1 MDLFARARSV
11 IDHRS
16 TPLSMTQCDT
26 TSQQQEHEHEHEHDD
41 DDGDCIL
48 STSQTKVRA
57 LLEEMKANASWGEKE
72 QEGEER
78 RLLEELQTCVL
89 DTENRHALEK
99 LPKRMCA
106 YEFKPGD
113 IAWNCKVCQVDET
126 CVMCNDCFISSD
138 HEDHEVFFYYTH
150 SGGCCDCGDTEA
162 WAPEGFCTRHKGAQ
176 DADPLS
182 FLPLDLLVNSRECIA
197 EVMNLVLDAIKEAR
211 FGSVIYDDDLDVVR
225 DKLGSQSP
233 ERRYSVIVHYNELQ
247 TSQEFATALN
257 KAHPAIAYQMLK
269 IVGETSSQK
278 QSTVRAKA
286 SREDVLELAASLHK
300 HGIVTSVVSCEYKPR
315 VPLINSLLQWLASLA
330 NLSDGLCRLICEKMC
345 AIESLEHNDSSMAV
359 DEAVDYPML
368 RAVIMADSFLP
379 KTESDALH
387 SLLMALLADPLFK
400 QAFAISFTSS
410 YRQLYREF
418 AAGVGSSTATI
429 LAFSVQF
436 FNRATFVKK
445 LVAEHDLLEVLV
457 NSVLET
463 LRKKEKTDFVDM
475 AFDGTWNN
483 MVHVLHPDRNRELDI
498 WDVFA
503 MGIQRSQGL
512 TLRDV
517 HVSTLVH
524 EAERAGYHIR
534 HQREISPFLRLPPET
549 ELTGRFMLDVTSP
562 VFVCRRY
569 MSGLLDLRY
578 VLQIEGISENF
589 VLDKGGSRLA
599 QFLLY
604 LAFIQGACSD
614 VRRFG
619 DHVEMESRGW
629 VVTVEF
635 VSTTSDVSSWV
646 VSNAFKTVG
655 GPEAMRSSEASQN
668 LIAKL
673 SKAILEAFYFW
684 LASAGK
690 YFPSSDYQVGDTL
703 RADQLE
709 TAVSCHFP
717 LQRTLSQLIRALSD
731 SANGLDIFLS
741 LVQSKVLKDAE
752 SVWIHDADSPIGF
765 WHRVHLIE
773 PVLQAIVWDAQ
784 VHSGL
789 WVRNGMSVIN
799 HSMNYGEPP
808 FCARFRDLDLL
819 LLQFSFQLLGV
830 DWIMASIMERF
841 DVIEWY
847 EAAQSSDAKEAEL
860 MVTECLTL
868 LSQLASE
875 LPPKVADEDA
885 TRSLIPYLR
894 RKIVQRLC
902 VGPCAHSDL
911 SKIANEFFL
920 SRENL
925 FPVNFSGGPILDQIL
940 KEVCMGAGIS
950 ASFGAGDSSAQGGGK
965 FQYRLKS
972 ELYAEYNPTFVH
984 LTRKQHESAHEN
996 WFQHRLRS
1004 SKKREQEQADGSPN
1018 NTHSTWLDFPMVN
1031 MFLPC
1036 PLGFRLSRISILHAD
1051 ARRLVYES
1059 LWRATTDAHSSLSVL
1074 SRAVHLFTLQLYVVE
1089 DVRYFQTMIPA
1100 SDAAHFELERASRI
1114 ADRFIEWVPQEQP
1127 RLYSGAAPRCAVLYI
1142 LLKLNPWSNHGGSA
1156 SMTKLDGDQK
1166 HEIGRG
1172 IDWLL
1177 HRLSR
1182 ISPKCRSV
1190 VEQHQVTEQESRD
1203 EAARKLALAQR
1214 RKEAQMRA
1222 MQQMRMRQVAF
1233 AEQMKAAANDS
1244 EHASVGDDESDTE
1257 GEREKYIPS
1266 ASDAAGD
1273 DSDVEMD
1280 GSEDTMNDDAS
1291 VVECAMCH
1299 STSSENSFMC
1309 YVGFAQC
1316 SPALSRLNGGLHG
1329 QFLSTPMDE
1338 MHVGEDIPVHVRLC
1352 GHSVHQKCWESYHTS
1367 QFQRA
1372 ITGGHHRHA
1381 LNAVDVT
1388 KKEFLCPLCKSI
1400 SNVLIPTATDRE
1412 RKFLPTIQR
1421 RASIGGCDE
1430 ISMATVTHLEMV
1442 RWLEHAVGRTNETGT
1457 GVNGST
1463 DIKKVASAILLEEK
1477 LESASISL
1485 IGEDSQEP
1493 QHLSKWLEDGLASLC
1508 MAIHKVACGA
1518 MQKSQPERYTTSGC
1532 NALFHTLLCS
1542 FLDTHDSDQLRE
1554 HLFMEAM
1561 RFLPLMLR
1569 QVSSHFSTNPSVA
1582 PTADL
1587 YEKILHLLYY
1597 GGSDI
1602 LPDGTVVL
1610 ESEHPSTQTQTR
1622 KQSQWGKV
1630 RWPQKPLL
1638 LNHLGSVLMKGLLF
1652 AKSEEGAV
1660 FIARLVV
1667 LARLVQTLLWY
1678 AITQKADFTNA
1689 MANDLAFS
1697 EENVA
1702 LFAACFSA
1710 SSVDTNG
1717 DRHLNLENTVGNE
1730 LELLLEALVRK
1741 CDGAFQVEPV
1751 ADKRQLLNVVAC
1763 EVVPLAKV
1771 ATFMIQS
1778 LTRRAAPHHRYGS
1791 TVASKP
1797 IFITQEDVLGVGFVK
1812 LNALQFHESTDNREQ
1827 AVLTQLVSGWV
1838 HRFKAAYEEMNDPH
1852 DVLQQWLTTANVDRA
1867 QKLNLPSVLCRDLHT
1882 LHSTISV
1889 FSSGSS
1895 RTRYLRSLPRPYVK
1909 FYSELAK
1916 RKCHA
1921 CHQFPARP
1929 AVCLLCGMLLCAANT
1944 CPSIHLDKGGYPDEA
1959 NPGACTV
1966 HAKKCGR
1973 GSGMF
1978 LLVLEGAVLL
1988 VYWKLAAYV
1997 GSLYVDEYGEEFGE
2011 RNRELSKGRPLYLNE
2026 ERRERLLRLWLR
2038 HEIPNEVVKIQNSS
2052 ERVIRN
2058 SHY

>member
-1 MDLFARARSV
+1 M
-11 IDHRS
+11 
-16 TPLSMTQCDT
+16 
-26 TSQQQEHEHEHEHDD
+26 HD
-41 DDGDCIL
+41 IL
-48 STSQTKVRA
+48 LVKRVQR
-57 LLEEMKANASWGEKE
+57 
-72 QEGEER
+72 
-78 RLLEELQTCVL
+78 VL
-89 DTENRHALEK
+89 THWNILVVQ
-99 LPKRMCA
+99 MCA
-106 YEFKPGD
+106 
-113 IAWNCKVCQVDET
+113 V
-126 CVMCNDCFISSD
+126 
-138 HEDHEVFFYYTH
+138 
-150 SGGCCDCGDTEA
+150 
-162 WAPEGFCTRHKGAQ
+162 
-176 DADPLS
+176 
-182 FLPLDLLVNSRECIA
+182 
-197 EVMNLVLDAIKEAR
+197 
-211 FGSVIYDDDLDVVR
+211 
-225 DKLGSQSP
+225 
-233 ERRYSVIVHYNELQ
+233 
-247 TSQEFATALN
+247 
-257 KAHPAIAYQMLK
+257 
-269 IVGETSSQK
+269 
-278 QSTVRAKA
+278 
-286 SREDVLELAASLHK
+286 
-300 HGIVTSVVSCEYKPR
+300 
-315 VPLINSLLQWLASLA
+315 
-330 NLSDGLCRLICEKMC
+330 
-345 AIESLEHNDSSMAV
+345 ESLELNENSMEV
-359 DEAVDYPML
+359 DEADDYPML
-368 RAVIMADSFLP
+368 RAVVMADSFLP
-379 KTESDALH
+379 KSESDALH

-436 FNRATFVKK
+436 FNRATFVKQ
-445 LVAEHDLLEVLV
+445 LVAEYDLLEVLV

-463 LRKKEKTDFVDM
+463 LRKKAKTDFVDI
-475 AFDGTWNN
+475 AYEDTWSS
-483 MVHVLHPDRNRELDI
+483 MIHVLHPDHNRELDV

-503 MGIQRSQGL
+503 MGIQRSQGS

-517 HVSTLVH
+517 NVSALVH
-524 EAERAGYHIR
+524 EAERAGYRIR
-534 HQREISPFLRLPPET
+534 HQREASPFLSLPPET
-549 ELTGRFMLDVTSP
+549 ELTGRFELDVTSP

-578 VLQIEGISENF
+578 VLQIEGISESF
-589 VLDKGGSRLA
+589 VLEKGGSRLA
-599 QFLLY
+599 RFLLY
-604 LAFIQGACSD
+604 LAYIQGACSE

-646 VSNAFKTVG
+646 VSNAFKTAG
-655 GPEAMRSSEASQN
+655 GSETARSPEASRH
-668 LIAKL
+668 LIIKLAKP
-673 SKAILEAFYFW
+673 ILEAFYFW

-690 YFPSSDYQVGDTL
+690 YFPPPDYQVGDTL
-703 RADQLE
+703 RADQIE

-741 LVQSKVLKDAE
+741 MIQSRVLEDDE

-819 LLQFSFQLLGV
+819 LMQFSFQLLGV

-841 DVIEWY
+841 DVEEWY

-860 MVTECLTL
+860 MVTECLAL

-875 LPPKVADEDA
+875 LPPKVVEGDA
-885 TRSLIPYLR
+885 MRSLIPYLR
-894 RKIVQRLC
+894 REIVQRLC

-925 FPVNFSGGPILDQIL
+925 FPANFSGGPILDQIL
-940 KEVCMGAGIS
+940 KEVCVEAGAAS
-950 ASFGAGDSSAQGGGK
+950 AGGGDSSAAGGGK
-965 FQYRLKS
+965 FQYRLKP

-1004 SKKREQEQADGSPN
+1004 SKKREQEQVDGSPN
-1018 NTHSTWLDFPMVN
+1018 NTHSTWLDYPMVN

-1036 PLGFRLSRISILHAD
+1036 PLGFRLSRISILHED
-1051 ARRLVYES
+1051 VRRLVYES

-1089 DVRYFQTMIPA
+1089 DVRYFQTMVPA
-1100 SDAAHFELERASRI
+1100 SDAEHFELERASRT
-1114 ADRFIEWVPQEQP
+1114 ADSFIEWIPQEQP
-1127 RLYSGAAPRCAVLYI
+1127 SLYADAEPRCAILHL
-1142 LLKLNPWSNHGGSA
+1142 LLKLNPWSSHGGSA

-1182 ISPKCRSV
+1182 ISPECRSV

-1222 MQQMRMRQVAF
+1222 MRQMQQRQAAF
-1233 AEQMKAAANDS
+1233 AEQMKAMVAETDHSAI
-1244 EHASVGDDESDTE
+1244 DDELAAE
-1257 GEREKYIPS
+1257 KEREKHTHS
-1266 ASDAAGD
+1266 GSDAAGD

-1280 GSEDTMNDDAS
+1280 GSEGAMSDDAPS
-1291 VVECAMCH
+1291 VECAMCH
-1299 STSSENSFMC
+1299 SVNSESSFMC

-1316 SPALSRLNGGLHG
+1316 SPVLSRLNGGSHG

-1338 MHVGEDIPVHVRLC
+1338 MHIGEDIPVHVRLC
-1352 GHSVHQKCWESYHTS
+1352 GHSVHHKCWESYHTS

-1400 SNVLIPTATDRE
+1400 SNVLIPTTTDE
-1412 RKFLPTIQR
+1412 VSKFLPTLAR
-1421 RASIGGCDE
+1421 RVSSDSSSE
-1430 ISMATVTHLEMV
+1430 RSMASVTQLEMV
-1442 RWLEHAVGRTNETGT
+1442 SWLKHAVGRIEEQATPGSD
-1457 GVNGST
+1457 VNDST
-1463 DIKKVASAILLEEK
+1463 DSSDEANALLLEQK
-1477 LESASISL
+1477 PSASSSDEDP
-1485 IGEDSQEP
+1485 GETQ
-1493 QHLSKWLEDGLASLC
+1493 QLNKWLEDGLSSLC

-1542 FLDTHDSDQLRE
+1542 FLDTHDTDQLRE
-1554 HLFMEAM
+1554 PLFLEAM
-1561 RFLPLMLR
+1561 RFLPLML
-1569 QVSSHFSTNPSVA
+1569 QHVSTRVVTSSSVA
-1582 PTADL
+1582 PAEL
-1587 YEKILHLLYY
+1587 YAKILHLLFY

-1602 LPDGTVVL
+1602 LPDGTVLL

-1638 LNHLGSVLMKGLLF
+1638 LSHLGSVLMKGLLL
-1652 AKSEEGAV
+1652 AKSEEDTV

-1678 AITQKADFTNA
+1678 AITRKEAFTDTMADQ
-1689 MANDLAFS
+1689 LVFS
-1697 EENVA
+1697 EVNVS
-1702 LFAACFSA
+1702 LFTACFSGE
-1710 SSVDTNG
+1710 SSSAAVANG
-1717 DRHLNLENTVGNE
+1717 DRLWSQEEAVGDQ
-1730 LELLLEALVRK
+1730 LELLLHALVSK
-1741 CDGAFQVEPV
+1741 CDGAFDVEPI

-1771 ATFMIQS
+1771 ATFMLQS
-1778 LTRRAAPHHRYGS
+1778 LTTRATSHHHAG
-1791 TVASKP
+1791 TTAASKP
-1797 IFITQEDVLGVGFVK
+1797 IFITQEDVLAVGFVT
-1812 LNALQFHESTDNREQ
+1812 LGDLRAHDAADSNSAALSE
-1827 AVLTQLVSGWV
+1827 LVGGWV

-1852 DVLQQWLTTANVDRA
+1852 AVLSQWLTTANVDRTPPLA
-1867 QKLNLPSVLCRDLHT
+1867 LPSVLSRDLHT
-1882 LHSTISV
+1882 MHSTISV
-1889 FSSGSS
+1889 LCSGAS

-1916 RKCHA
+1916 RRCHG

-1944 CPSIHLDKGGYPDEA
+1944 CPSIHQDKGGYPDEA

>member
-11 IDHRS
+11 VDQRRATSI
-16 TPLSMTQCDT
+16 MTRHDSNQD
-26 TSQQQEHEHEHEHDD
+26 QEQ
-41 DDGDCIL
+41 DDGDCVI
-48 STSQTKVRA
+48 SGFETKVR
-57 LLEEMKANASWGEKE
+57 LILDGMKASTSWGEKE
-72 QEGEER
+72 HEGEEK
-78 RLLEELQTCVL
+78 RLLDELETCVL
-89 DTENRHALEK
+89 DAKSRQALEK

-126 CVMCNDCFISSD
+126 CVMCNNCFISSD
-138 HEDHEVFFYYTH
+138 HEDHEVFFYYTQ

-162 WAPEGFCTRHKGAQ
+162 WASEGFCTRHKGAQ

-182 FLPLDLLVNSRECIA
+182 FLPPDLLVNSRECIV
-197 EVMNLVLDAIKEAR
+197 EVMKLVLDAIKEAR
-211 FGSVIYDDDLDVVR
+211 FGSVIYSSDLDVVR
-225 DKLGSQSP
+225 DKLASQLP
-233 ERRYSVIVHYNELQ
+233 DRRYSVIVHYNELQ

-286 SREDVLELAASLHK
+286 SREDVLELASSLHK
-300 HGIVTSVVSCEYKPR
+300 HGIVASIVSCEYKAR

-330 NLSDGLCRLICEKMC
+330 NLSDGLCRLICERMC
-345 AIESLEHNDSSMAV
+345 AVENLEHTCCSMEV
-359 DEAVDYPML
+359 DEVYDYPML

-379 KTESDALH
+379 KTGSDALH

-463 LRKKEKTDFVDM
+463 LRKKEKTEFVDI
-475 AFDGTWNN
+475 AFEDTWDN
-483 MVHVLHPDRNRELDI
+483 MVHVLHPDYNRELDI

-503 MGIQRSQGL
+503 MGIQRSQGP

-517 HVSTLVH
+517 NVSTLVL

-534 HQREISPFLRLPPET
+534 YQREVSPFLSLPPET

-578 VLQIEGISENF
+578 VLQIEGISESF

-599 QFLLY
+599 RFLLY
-604 LAFIQGACSD
+604 LAFIQGACSE

-646 VSNAFKTVG
+646 VSNAFKTAG
-655 GPEAMRSSEASQN
+655 GPEVMHSPEASQH
-668 LIAKL
+668 LITKL
-673 SKAILEAFYFW
+673 LKAILEAFYFW

-690 YFPSSDYQVGDTL
+690 YFPPPDYQVGDTL

-731 SANGLDIFLS
+731 SANGLDTFLS
-741 LVQSKVLKDAE
+741 MLQSSVLKNDE
-752 SVWIHDADSPIGF
+752 SVWIHDVDSPIGF
-765 WHRVHLIE
+765 WHRVHLID

-789 WVRNGMSVIN
+789 WVRNGMSVVN

-830 DWIMASIMERF
+830 DWIMTSIMQRF
-841 DVIEWY
+841 DAKAWY
-847 EAAQSSDAKEAEL
+847 EAVQSSDAKEAEL
-860 MVTECLTL
+860 MVTECLAL

-875 LPPKVADEDA
+875 LPPKMADGDA
-885 TRSLIPYLR
+885 MRSLVPYLR
-894 RKIVQRLC
+894 REIVQRLC

-940 KEVCMGAGIS
+940 KEVCVEAGFS
-950 ASFGAGDSSAQGGGK
+950 ASSGAADSQNGGK
-965 FQYRLKS
+965 FQYRLKP
-972 ELYAEYNPTFVH
+972 ELYAEYNPTFAH

-1004 SKKREQEQADGSPN
+1004 SKKREQEQVDGSPN
-1018 NTHSTWLDFPMVN
+1018 DTHSTWLDFPMVN
-1031 MFLPC
+1031 IFLPC
-1036 PLGFRLSRISILHAD
+1036 PLGFRLSRISILHED

-1059 LWRATTDAHSSLSVL
+1059 LWRATTDVHSSLSVL

-1089 DVRYFQTMIPA
+1089 DTRYFQTMNPA
-1100 SDAAHFELERASRI
+1100 SDAEHFELERASRI
-1114 ADRFIEWVPQEQP
+1114 TDNFIEWVSQDQP
-1127 RLYSGAAPRCAVLYI
+1127 RLYSGANSRCAILYL
-1142 LLKLNPWSNHGGSA
+1142 LLKLNPWSSHGGSA

-1182 ISPKCRSV
+1182 ISPECRSV
-1190 VEQHQVTEQESRD
+1190 VEQHQVNEQESRD

-1222 MQQMRMRQVAF
+1222 MQQMRMRQAAF
-1233 AEQMKAAANDS
+1233 AEQMKAMANDT
-1244 EHASVGDDESDTE
+1244 EHASAGDDESGTE
-1257 GEREKYIPS
+1257 GEREKHIPN

-1273 DSDVEMD
+1273 DSDVEMG
-1280 GSEDTMNDDAS
+1280 GSGDIMDDDAL

-1299 STSSENSFMC
+1299 SMNSENSFMC

-1316 SPALSRLNGGLHG
+1316 SPALSRLNGGSHD

-1400 SNVLIPTATDRE
+1400 SNVLIPTTTDQE
-1412 RKFLPTIQR
+1412 SKFLPTMKR
-1421 RASIGGCDE
+1421 RVSIGGTEE
-1430 ISMATVTHLEMV
+1430 ISMATVTQLEMV
-1442 RWLEHAVGRTNETGT
+1442 RWLEHAVRTKEEHVATDA
-1457 GVNGST
+1457 GVDGST
-1463 DIKKVASAILLEEK
+1463 DINKEANAALSEQK
-1477 LESASISL
+1477 LDSASILSSS
-1485 IGEDSQEP
+1485 ENPEEM
-1493 QHLSKWLEDGLASLC
+1493 QHMIKWLDDGLSSLC
-1508 MAIHKVACGA
+1508 MAVHKVACGA

-1542 FLDTHDSDQLRE
+1542 FLDAHDSDQLRE
-1554 HLFMEAM
+1554 HLFLGAM

-1569 QVSSHFSTNPSVA
+1569 HVSTRFLTNPSTT
-1582 PTADL
+1582 PTDL

-1602 LPDGTVVL
+1602 LSDGTVLL

-1652 AKSEEGAV
+1652 AKSEEDAV
-1660 FIARLVV
+1660 YIARLVV

-1678 AITQKADFTNA
+1678 AITRTEEFTNA
-1689 MANDLAFS
+1689 MADDLAFS
-1697 EENVA
+1697 EENVS
-1702 LFAACFSA
+1702 LFTACFSA
-1710 SSVDTNG
+1710 NTATAIEGHYTNVE
-1717 DRHLNLENTVGNE
+1717 DAVGHE
-1730 LELLLEALVRK
+1730 LELLLEALVNR
-1741 CDGAFQVEPV
+1741 CDGAFDVEPV
-1751 ADKRQLLNVVAC
+1751 ANRRQLLNVVAC

-1771 ATFMIQS
+1771 ATFMIRS
-1778 LTRRAAPHHRYGS
+1778 LTTQATPHHRYGS
-1791 TVASKP
+1791 TAASKP
-1797 IFITQEDVLGVGFVK
+1797 IFITQEDVLTVGFVK
-1812 LNALQFHESTDNREQ
+1812 LNALQLHESTDNKER
-1827 AVLTQLVSGWV
+1827 AVLAQLVFGWV

-1852 DVLQQWLTTANVDRA
+1852 DVLQQWLTTANVDRT
-1867 QKLNLPSVLCRDLHT
+1867 QKLMLPSVLSRDLHT
-1882 LHSTISV
+1882 MHSTISV
-1889 FSSGSS
+1889 FSSGSN

>member
-1 MDLFARARSV
+1 M
-11 IDHRS
+11 
-16 TPLSMTQCDT
+16 
-26 TSQQQEHEHEHEHDD
+26 E
-41 DDGDCIL
+41 
-48 STSQTKVRA
+48 
-57 LLEEMKANASWGEKE
+57 
-72 QEGEER
+72 
-78 RLLEELQTCVL
+78 
-89 DTENRHALEK
+89 
-99 LPKRMCA
+99 
-106 YEFKPGD
+106 
-113 IAWNCKVCQVDET
+113 
-126 CVMCNDCFISSD
+126 
-138 HEDHEVFFYYTH
+138 
-150 SGGCCDCGDTEA
+150 
-162 WAPEGFCTRHKGAQ
+162 
-176 DADPLS
+176 
-182 FLPLDLLVNSRECIA
+182 
-197 EVMNLVLDAIKEAR
+197 
-211 FGSVIYDDDLDVVR
+211 
-225 DKLGSQSP
+225 
-233 ERRYSVIVHYNELQ
+233 
-247 TSQEFATALN
+247 
-257 KAHPAIAYQMLK
+257 
-269 IVGETSSQK
+269 
-278 QSTVRAKA
+278 
-286 SREDVLELAASLHK
+286 
-300 HGIVTSVVSCEYKPR
+300 
-315 VPLINSLLQWLASLA
+315 
-330 NLSDGLCRLICEKMC
+330 
-345 AIESLEHNDSSMAV
+345 V
-359 DEAVDYPML
+359 DEADDYPML

-379 KTESDALH
+379 KSESDALH

-418 AAGVGSSTATI
+418 AAGVGSSAATI

-445 LVAEHDLLEVLV
+445 LVAEYDLLEVLV

-463 LRKKEKTDFVDM
+463 LRKKKKNDFVDI
-475 AFDGTWNN
+475 AFEDTWNS
-483 MVHVLHPDRNRELDI
+483 MVHVLHPDRNQELDV

-503 MGIQRSQGL
+503 MGIQRSQGS

-517 HVSTLVH
+517 NMDALVL

-534 HQREISPFLRLPPET
+534 HQREQSPFLSLPPET
-549 ELTGRFMLDVTSP
+549 ELTGRFELDVTSP

-578 VLQIEGISENF
+578 VLQIEGISESF
-589 VLDKGGSRLA
+589 VLEKDGSRLA
-599 QFLLY
+599 RFLLY
-604 LAFIQGACSD
+604 LAYIQGACSE

-646 VSNAFKTVG
+646 VSNAFKTAG
-655 GPEAMRSSEASQN
+655 GPEATRSPEASRH

-673 SKAILEAFYFW
+673 AKPILEAFYFW

-690 YFPSSDYQVGDTL
+690 YFPPPDYQVGDTL
-703 RADQLE
+703 RADQIE

-731 SANGLDIFLS
+731 STNGLDLFLS
-741 LVQSKVLKDAE
+741 MLQSKVQEDDD
-752 SVWIHDADSPIGF
+752 SVWIHDVDSPIGF
-765 WHRVHLIE
+765 WHRVHLVE
-773 PVLQAIVWDAQ
+773 PVLQAIMWDAQ

-830 DWIMASIMERF
+830 DWVMASILDRF
-841 DVIEWY
+841 DVEEWY
-847 EAAQSSDAKEAEL
+847 EATQSSDAKEAEL

-875 LPPKVADEDA
+875 LPPKVSDGDA
-885 TRSLIPYLR
+885 MRSLIPYLR
-894 RKIVQRLC
+894 REIVQRLC

-925 FPVNFSGGPILDQIL
+925 FPVNFSGGPVLDQIL
-940 KEVCMGAGIS
+940 KEVCAEAGFS
-950 ASFGAGDSSAQGGGK
+950 ASSAGGDSSAPGGGK
-965 FQYRLKS
+965 FQYRLKP

-1004 SKKREQEQADGSPN
+1004 SKKREQEQVDGSPN
-1018 NTHSTWLDFPMVN
+1018 NTHSTWLDYPMVN

-1036 PLGFRLSRISILHAD
+1036 PLGFRLSRISILHED
-1051 ARRLVYES
+1051 VRRLVYES
-1059 LWRATTDAHSSLSVL
+1059 LWRATTDAHSSISVL

-1089 DVRYFQTMIPA
+1089 DVRYFQTMAPA
-1100 SDAAHFELERASRI
+1100 SDAECFELQRACRI
-1114 ADRFIEWVPQEQP
+1114 VESFIEWVPQEQSG
-1127 RLYSGAAPRCAVLYI
+1127 LYIGTEPRCAILYL
-1142 LLKLNPWSNHGGSA
+1142 LLKLNPWSSHGGSA

-1182 ISPKCRSV
+1182 ISPECKSV

-1222 MQQMRMRQVAF
+1222 IRQMQQRQAAF
-1233 AEQMKAAANDS
+1233 AEQMKAMAN
-1244 EHASVGDDESDTE
+1244 ETENIAGGDDETGAE
-1257 GEREKYIPS
+1257 GEREKHTRS
-1266 ASDAAGD
+1266 GSDAAGD
-1273 DSDVEMD
+1273 DSDVEM
-1280 GSEDTMNDDAS
+1280 GESESSMTDDAP

-1299 STSSENSFMC
+1299 SVNSENSFMC

-1316 SPALSRLNGGLHG
+1316 SPVLSRLNGGSHG

-1352 GHSVHQKCWESYHTS
+1352 GHSVHHTCWESYHTS

-1400 SNVLIPTATDRE
+1400 SNVLIPTTTDE
-1412 RKFLPTIQR
+1412 VGKFLPSIQR
-1421 RASIGGCDE
+1421 PGPINGSVDRAMSD
-1430 ISMATVTHLEMV
+1430 VTQLEMIQ
-1442 RWLEHAVGRTNETGT
+1442 WLEHAVGRDDTTTDSE
-1457 GVNGST
+1457 VNNST
-1463 DIKKVASAILLEEK
+1463 DSSEEKNAVLLEQKPEAGV
-1477 LESASISL
+1477 SND
-1485 IGEDSQEP
+1485 EDSGETLQ
-1493 QHLSKWLEDGLASLC
+1493 LNKWLENGLASLC

-1542 FLDTHDSDQLRE
+1542 FLDTHGTDQLRE
-1554 HLFMEAM
+1554 HLFLEAM
-1561 RFLPLMLR
+1561 RFVPLMLR
-1569 QVSSHFSTNPSVA
+1569 HVNSRVTPNSSVS
-1582 PTADL
+1582 PTDL
-1587 YEKILHLLYY
+1587 YTKIIHLLFY

-1638 LNHLGSVLMKGLLF
+1638 LNHLGSVLMKGLLL
-1652 AKSEEGAV
+1652 ATSEEDAV

-1678 AITQKADFTNA
+1678 PITRKEDFTDS
-1689 MANDLAFS
+1689 MADDLAFS
-1697 EENVA
+1697 KENVA
-1702 LFAACFSA
+1702 VFIACFSDGNA
-1710 SSVDTNG
+1710 SSVEANGDIDTNQENAVCN
-1717 DRHLNLENTVGNE
+1717 HLEV
-1730 LELLLEALVRK
+1730 LLNALLSK
-1741 CDGAFQVEPV
+1741 CDGAFSLEAI
-1751 ADKRQLLNVVAC
+1751 ADKRKLLNVVAC
-1763 EVVPLAKV
+1763 EVVPIAKV
-1771 ATFMIQS
+1771 ATFMLQS
-1778 LTRRAAPHHRYGS
+1778 LTSRAASHHSAG
-1791 TVASKP
+1791 TTAASKP
-1797 IFITQEDVLGVGFVK
+1797 IFITQEDVLAVGFVK
-1812 LNALQFHESTDNREQ
+1812 VEDIQLHEAAGGSNGEQVAL
-1827 AVLTQLVSGWV
+1827 AQLVSGWV
-1838 HRFKAAYEEMNDPH
+1838 RRFKAAYEEMNDPH
-1852 DVLQQWLTTANVDRA
+1852 AVLQQWLTTANVDRA
-1867 QKLNLPSVLCRDLHT
+1867 QKLVLPSVLSRDLHT
-1882 LHSTISV
+1882 MHSTISV
-1889 FSSGSS
+1889 YSSGAN
-1895 RTRYLRSLPRPYVK
+1895 RTRYLRSLPRAYVK

-1916 RKCHA
+1916 RKCHS

-1973 GSGMF
+1973 GSGVF

>member
-11 IDHRS
+11 IDQRV
-16 TPLSMTQCDT
+16 TTRRLS
-26 TSQQQEHEHEHEHDD
+26 HEQDD
-41 DDGDCIL
+41 EAQDQDQDQDRAGPQAKL
-48 STSQTKVRA
+48 RA
-57 LLEEMKANASWGEKE
+57 LLDEMQASASWGEKE
-72 QEGEER
+72 HEGEQR
-78 RLLEELQTCVL
+78 RLLQELQTCVL
-89 DTENRHALEK
+89 DAEGRQALEK

-162 WAPEGFCTRHKGAQ
+162 WASEGFCTRHKGAQ

-182 FLPLDLLVNSRECIA
+182 FLPPDLLVNSRECIG
-197 EVMNLVLDAIKEAR
+197 EVMKLVLNSVKEAR
-211 FGSVIYDDDLDVVR
+211 FGSVINEDDLEVVR
-225 DKLGSQSP
+225 DKLGSEP
-233 ERRYSVIVHYNELQ
+233 LERRYSVIVHYNELQ

-286 SREDVLELAASLHK
+286 SREEVLELAASLQK
-300 HGIVTSVVSCEYKPR
+300 HGIVTSIVSCEYKAR

-345 AIESLEHNDSSMAV
+345 AVESLEPSEDNMEV
-359 DEAVDYPML
+359 DEADDYPML

-445 LVAEHDLLEVLV
+445 LVAEYDLLEVLV

-463 LRKKEKTDFVDM
+463 LRKKRKTDFVDV
-475 AFDGTWNN
+475 AFEDTWSS
-483 MVHVLHPDRNRELDI
+483 MVHMLHPDRNQELDL

-503 MGIQRSQGL
+503 MGIQRSQGS

-517 HVSTLVH
+517 DVSALVV
-524 EAERAGYHIR
+524 EAERAGYRIR
-534 HQREISPFLRLPPET
+534 HQREMSPFLSLPPET
-549 ELTGRFMLDVTSP
+549 ELTGRFELDVTSP

-578 VLQIEGISENF
+578 VLQIQGISESF
-589 VLDKGGSRLA
+589 VLEKGGSRLA
-599 QFLLY
+599 RFLLY
-604 LAFIQGACSD
+604 LAYIQGACSE

-646 VSNAFKTVG
+646 VSNAFKNAG
-655 GPEAMRSSEASQN
+655 GPEATRSPEASRH

-673 SKAILEAFYFW
+673 ARPILEAFYFW

-690 YFPSSDYQVGDTL
+690 YFPPSDYQVGDTL
-703 RADQLE
+703 RADQIE

-741 LVQSKVLKDAE
+741 MLQSRVLEDDE
-752 SVWIHDADSPIGF
+752 SVWIHDADSPLGF
-765 WHRVHLIE
+765 WHRIHLIE

-830 DWIMASIMERF
+830 DWVMASIMERF
-841 DVIEWY
+841 DVEEWY

-860 MVTECLTL
+860 MVTECLAL

-875 LPPKVADEDA
+875 LPPKLIDGDA
-885 TRSLIPYLR
+885 MRSLIPYLR
-894 RKIVQRLC
+894 REIVQRLC

-925 FPVNFSGGPILDQIL
+925 FPANFSGGPILDQIL
-940 KEVCMGAGIS
+940 KEVCVEAGFS
-950 ASFGAGDSSAQGGGK
+950 VASGTGDSSAAGGGK
-965 FQYRLKS
+965 FQYRLKP

-1004 SKKREQEQADGSPN
+1004 SKKREQEQVDGSPN
-1018 NTHSTWLDFPMVN
+1018 NTHSTWLDYPMVN

-1036 PLGFRLSRISILHAD
+1036 PLGFRLSRISILHED

-1089 DVRYFQTMIPA
+1089 DVRYFQTMVPA
-1100 SDAAHFELERASRI
+1100 TDAEHFELERASRI
-1114 ADRFIEWVPQEQP
+1114 ADSFIEWIPQEQP
-1127 RLYSGAAPRCAVLYI
+1127 SLYADAEPRCAILHL
-1142 LLKLNPWSNHGGSA
+1142 LLKLNPWSSHGGSA

-1182 ISPKCRSV
+1182 ISPECKSV

-1222 MQQMRMRQVAF
+1222 MQQMQQRQAAF
-1233 AEQMKAAANDS
+1233 AEQMKAMTNETEQVA
-1244 EHASVGDDESDTE
+1244 VGEDEDGAD
-1257 GEREKYIPS
+1257 GEREKHTHS
-1266 ASDAAGD
+1266 GSDAARD

-1280 GSEDTMNDDAS
+1280 GSEGSMIDDAPL
-1291 VVECAMCH
+1291 VECAMCH
-1299 STSSENSFMC
+1299 SVDSENSFMC

-1316 SPALSRLNGGLHG
+1316 SPVLSRLNGGSHG

-1352 GHSVHQKCWESYHTS
+1352 GHSVHHKCWESYHTS

-1400 SNVLIPTATDRE
+1400 SNVLIPTTTDE
-1412 RKFLPTIQR
+1412 ISKFLPSIER
-1421 RASIGGCDE
+1421 RISIDGSSE
-1430 ISMATVTHLEMV
+1430 RPMATVTQLEMV
-1442 RWLEHAVGRTNETGT
+1442 RWLEHAVGREHATAGSD
-1457 GVNGST
+1457 VNDST
-1463 DIKKVASAILLEEK
+1463 DSSEEANALLLEQK
-1477 LESASISL
+1477 PKVGASSD
-1485 IGEDSQEP
+1485 EDPSETQ
-1493 QHLSKWLEDGLASLC
+1493 QLNKWLEDGLASLC
-1508 MAIHKVACGA
+1508 MAVHKVACGA

-1542 FLDTHDSDQLRE
+1542 FLDTHDTDQLRE
-1554 HLFMEAM
+1554 HLFLEAM
-1561 RFLPLMLR
+1561 RFLPLMLKH
-1569 QVSSHFSTNPSVA
+1569 VSSRVTSNSSVT
-1582 PTADL
+1582 PTDL
-1587 YEKILHLLYY
+1587 YEKILHLLFY
-1597 GGSDI
+1597 GGSDV

-1638 LNHLGSVLMKGLLF
+1638 LSHLGSVLMKGLLL
-1652 AKSEEGAV
+1652 AKSEEDAA

-1678 AITQKADFTNA
+1678 AITSTEDFTHA

-1702 LFAACFSA
+1702 AFVACFSDENA
-1710 SSVDTNG
+1710 SYADTTGHIDTNRE
-1717 DRHLNLENTVGNE
+1717 DAVGNQ
-1730 LELLLEALVRK
+1730 LELLLKSIVSK
-1741 CDGAFQVEPV
+1741 CDGAFQVGPI

-1763 EVVPLAKV
+1763 EVVPIAKV
-1771 ATFMIQS
+1771 ATFMLQS
-1778 LTRRAAPHHRYGS
+1778 LTTRATSHHRAG
-1791 TVASKP
+1791 TTAASKP
-1797 IFITQEDVLGVGFVK
+1797 IFITQADVLAVGFVK
-1812 LNALQFHESTDNREQ
+1812 LDALQFHEAADNSNREQ
-1827 AVLTQLVSGWV
+1827 VALTQLVSGWV

-1852 DVLQQWLTTANVDRA
+1852 AILQQWLTTANVDRA
-1867 QKLNLPSVLCRDLHT
+1867 EKLVLPLVLSRDLHT
-1882 LHSTISV
+1882 MHSTISV
-1889 FSSGSS
+1889 YSSGAN
-1895 RTRYLRSLPRPYVK
+1895 RTRYLRSLPRAYVK

-1973 GSGMF
+1973 GSGVF

>member
-1 MDLFARARSV
+1 MDLFARARSA
-11 IDHRS
+11 IDHR
-16 TPLSMTQCDT
+16 
-26 TSQQQEHEHEHEHDD
+26 
-41 DDGDCIL
+41 IL
-48 STSQTKVRA
+48 SADPQRCHESEMLDTQESHEQNKDLKVNDPLTKVHA
-57 LLEEMKANASWGEKE
+57 LLDEMLACASWGEKE
-72 QEGEER
+72 HEGEER
-78 RLLEELQTCVL
+78 RLLNELQTCVL
-89 DTENRHALEK
+89 DAESHRVLEQ

-162 WAPEGFCTRHKGAQ
+162 WSPEGFCTHHKGAQ

-182 FLPLDLLVNSRECIA
+182 FLPPDLLVQSRNCIGI
-197 EVMNLVLDAIKEAR
+197 VMTLVLNSINEAR
-211 FGSVIYDDDLDVVR
+211 QGSIINADDLEAMR
-225 DKLGSQSP
+225 DKLGSEVP
-233 ERRYSVIVHYNELQ
+233 EKLYSVIVHYNELQ

-269 IVGETSSQK
+269 IVSETSSQK
-278 QSTVRAKA
+278 QSTVRTKA

-300 HGIVTSVVSCEYKPR
+300 HGIVTSIVSCDYKSR

-330 NLSDGLCRLICEKMC
+330 NLSDSLCRLICEKMC
-345 AIESLEHNDSSMAV
+345 AVDSLEHDESSMEV
-359 DEAVDYPML
+359 DEVDDYPML
-368 RAVIMADSFLP
+368 RGVIMADSFLP

-418 AAGVGSSTATI
+418 AAGVGSSTSTI

-445 LVAEHDLLEVLV
+445 LVAEYDLLEVLV

-463 LRKKEKTDFVDM
+463 LRKKKRTQFIDV
-475 AFDGTWNN
+475 AFDRTWDS
-483 MVHVLHPDRNRELDI
+483 MTRILHPDRNRELDL

-503 MGIQRSQGL
+503 MGIQRAQG
-512 TLRDV
+512 
-517 HVSTLVH
+517 STLQDVDVNALVL
-524 EAERAGYHIR
+524 EAERAEYRIR
-534 HQREISPFLRLPPET
+534 HHSEVSPFLNLPPET
-549 ELTGRFMLDVTSP
+549 ELTGRFELDVDSP

-578 VLQIEGISENF
+578 VLQIEGISETF
-589 VLDKGGSRLA
+589 VLDKGGFGLSR
-599 QFLLY
+599 FLLY
-604 LAFIQGACSD
+604 LAFIQSACSEA
-614 VRRFG
+614 RRFG
-619 DHVEMESRGW
+619 DHIEMEGRGW

-635 VSTTSDVSSWV
+635 VSTTLDVSSWI
-646 VSNAFKTVG
+646 VSNAFKAAG
-655 GPEAMRSSEASQN
+655 APDKMRNLETSRH
-668 LIAKL
+668 LIAKFA
-673 SKAILEAFYFW
+673 KPILEAYFFW
-684 LASAGK
+684 LASSGK
-690 YFPSSDYQVGDTL
+690 YFPPSDYQVGDTL
-703 RADQLE
+703 RADQIE
-709 TAVSCHFP
+709 TSVSCHFP
-717 LQRTLSQLIRALSD
+717 LQRTLSQLIRVLSD
-731 SANGLDIFLS
+731 STNGLDTFLS
-741 LVQSKVLKDAE
+741 MVHSRVLVSMDPM
-752 SVWIHDADSPIGF
+752 WIHDVDSPIGF

-784 VHSGL
+784 VHSGM
-789 WVRNGMSVIN
+789 WIRNGMSVIN

-819 LLQFSFQLLGV
+819 LLQFSFQILGV
-830 DWIMASIMERF
+830 DWIMASIIERF
-841 DVIEWY
+841 DVEEWY
-847 EAAQSSDAKEAEL
+847 EATHSSDAKEAEL

-875 LPPKVADEDA
+875 LPPKISDDDA
-885 TRSLIPYLR
+885 IRSLIPYLR
-894 RKIVQRLC
+894 REIVQRLC

-911 SKIANEFFL
+911 SKIANEFFA

-925 FPVNFSGGPILDQIL
+925 LPTNFSGGSILDHIL
-940 KEVCMGAGIS
+940 QEVCVEAGFS
-950 ASFGAGDSSAQGGGK
+950 LSPGVGDSSAPGGGK
-965 FQYRLKS
+965 FQYRLKP

-1004 SKKREQEQADGSPN
+1004 SKKREQEQVDDSPN

-1036 PLGFRLSRISILHAD
+1036 PLGFRLSRVSVLHED
-1051 ARRLVYES
+1051 VRKLVYES
-1059 LWRATTDAHSSLSVL
+1059 LWRATTDSHCSLSVL

-1089 DVRYFQTMIPA
+1089 DVHYFQTMIPA
-1100 SDAAHFELERASRI
+1100 SDAEKFERERASRI
-1114 ADRFIEWVPQEQP
+1114 ADDFIASIAQEQP
-1127 RLYSGAAPRCAVLYI
+1127 SLFSDAKPRCAILNL
-1142 LLKLNPWSNHGGSA
+1142 LLKLNPWSSHGGSA

-1182 ISPKCRSV
+1182 ISPQCRNV
-1190 VEQHQVTEQESRD
+1190 VQRHQVTEQESRD

-1214 RKEAQMRA
+1214 RKEAQTRA
-1222 MQQMRMRQVAF
+1222 LMQMQQRQAAF
-1233 AEQMKAAANDS
+1233 AEQMTAMAN
-1244 EHASVGDDESDTE
+1244 ESDFA
-1257 GEREKYIPS
+1257 GEEEVGVESERGKHAHD
-1266 ASDAAGD
+1266 ASDSIVIDGD
-1273 DSDVEMD
+1273 FEMEE
-1280 GSEDTMNDDAS
+1280 GKSTMGNSKPA
-1291 VVECAMCH
+1291 VECAMCH
-1299 STSSENSFMC
+1299 SGNPENSFMC

-1316 SPALSRLNGGLHG
+1316 SPVLSRLNGGSHG
-1329 QFLSTPMDE
+1329 HYLSTPMDE

-1352 GHSVHQKCWESYHTS
+1352 GHSVHHKCWESYHTS

-1400 SNVLIPTATDRE
+1400 SNVLIPTLTDE
-1412 RKFLPTIQR
+1412 QSNFLPVLKR
-1421 RASIGGCDE
+1421 RVSVDGSIEPVLASV
-1430 ISMATVTHLEMV
+1430 SHLEML
-1442 RWLEHAVGRTNETGT
+1442 RWLERSVGRGTQKYTTTAISSNEIREENASALLLEQKPVSTLTSDTGT
-1457 GVNGST
+1457 S
-1463 DIKKVASAILLEEK
+1463 
-1477 LESASISL
+1477 ESHQL
-1485 IGEDSQEP
+1485 N
-1493 QHLSKWLEDGLASLC
+1493 KWLEDGLASLC

-1518 MQKSQPERYTTSGC
+1518 MQKSQPERYASSGC

-1542 FLDTHDSDQLRE
+1542 FLDTQHTDQMRE
-1554 HLFMEAM
+1554 YLFLEAM
-1561 RFLPLMLR
+1561 RFLPLMLGHVNTR
-1569 QVSSHFSTNPSVA
+1569 VPANASVT
-1582 PTADL
+1582 PTTV
-1587 YEKILHLLYY
+1587 YNRILHLLFY
-1597 GGSDI
+1597 GGSDV
-1602 LPDGTVVL
+1602 LSNGTVVL
-1610 ESEHPSTQTQTR
+1610 EDEHPSTQTQTR

-1638 LNHLGSVLMKGLLF
+1638 LNHLGSVLMKGLLL
-1652 AKSEEGAV
+1652 ATNEEDAV

-1678 AITQKADFTNA
+1678 AITRKEDFTNA
-1689 MANDLAFS
+1689 MTDNLVYS
-1697 EENVA
+1697 EDNVA
-1702 LFAACFSA
+1702 CFITCFSDEYA
-1710 SSVDTNG
+1710 SCIDADKTYQTSREDA
-1717 DRHLNLENTVGNE
+1717 VGSD
-1730 LELLLEALVRK
+1730 LKSLLEALMHC
-1741 CDGAFQVEPV
+1741 CDGYFEAEPI
-1751 ADKRQLLNVVAC
+1751 ADTRQLLNVVAC
-1763 EVVPLAKV
+1763 EVIPLAKT
-1771 ATFMIQS
+1771 ATFMILS
-1778 LTRRAAPHHRYGS
+1778 LTTRT

-1797 IFITQEDVLGVGFVK
+1797 IFITQEDIRSVGFVK
-1812 LNALQFHESTDNREQ
+1812 LSAMRLFDYEESSNRVQ
-1827 AVLTQLVSGWV
+1827 TKLTQLVFTWV
-1838 HRFKAAYEEMNDPH
+1838 RRFKAAYEEMSDPH
-1852 DVLQQWLTTANVDRA
+1852 SILQQWLATTNVD
-1867 QKLNLPSVLCRDLHT
+1867 QSPHLVLSSLLSRDLHT
-1882 LHSTISV
+1882 MHSTISV
-1889 FSSGSS
+1889 FSSGAN

-1916 RKCHA
+1916 RRCQA

-1944 CPSIHLDKGGYPDEA
+1944 CPSIHSEKVGYPDEA

-1997 GSLYVDEYGEEFGE
+1997 GSLYIDEYGEEFGE

-2026 ERRERLLRLWLR
+2026 ERTERLLRLWLR

>member
-16 TPLSMTQCDT
+16 ASVTRRHSVEEQDEEQDAQDQDQIRTGPQA
-26 TSQQQEHEHEHEHDD
+26 
-41 DDGDCIL
+41 
-48 STSQTKVRA
+48 KVR
-57 LLEEMKANASWGEKE
+57 LVLDEMLTSASWGEKE
-72 QEGEER
+72 HEGEER
-78 RLLEELQTCVL
+78 RLLDELQALVL
-89 DTENRHALEK
+89 DEESRQALQK

-182 FLPLDLLVNSRECIA
+182 FLPPDLLLNSRECIG
-197 EVMNLVLDAIKEAR
+197 EVMKLVLDSVKEAR
-211 FGSVIYDDDLDVVR
+211 FGSVINEDDLEVVR
-225 DKLGSQSP
+225 DKLGSESP
-233 ERRYSVIVHYNELQ
+233 EKRYSVIVHYNELQ
-247 TSQEFATALN
+247 TSQEFANALN

-278 QSTVRAKA
+278 QSIVRAKA

-300 HGIVTSVVSCEYKPR
+300 HGIVTSIVSCQYKAR

-330 NLSDGLCRLICEKMC
+330 NLSDGVCRLICEKMC
-345 AIESLEHNDSSMAV
+345 AVESLEHNESSMEV
-359 DEAVDYPML
+359 DETDDYPML

-445 LVAEHDLLEVLV
+445 LVAEYDLLEVLV

-463 LRKKEKTDFVDM
+463 LRKKEKTEFVDI
-475 AFDGTWNN
+475 AFEDTWNS
-483 MVHVLHPDRNRELDI
+483 MMHVLHPDHNRDLDV

-503 MGIQRSQGL
+503 MGIQRSQGS

-517 HVSTLVH
+517 NVSALVL
-524 EAERAGYHIR
+524 EAERAGYRIR
-534 HQREISPFLRLPPET
+534 HQKEMSPFLSLPPET
-549 ELTGRFMLDVTSP
+549 ELTGRFELDVTSP

-578 VLQIEGISENF
+578 VLQIEGISESF
-589 VLDKGGSRLA
+589 VLEKGGSRLA
-599 QFLLY
+599 RFLLY
-604 LAFIQGACSD
+604 LAFIQGACSE

-646 VSNAFKTVG
+646 VSNAFKTAG
-655 GPEAMRSSEASQN
+655 GPEAMRSPETSRH

-673 SKAILEAFYFW
+673 AKPILEAYYFW
-684 LASAGK
+684 LASSGK
-690 YFPSSDYQVGDTL
+690 YFPPPDYQVGDTL
-703 RADQLE
+703 RADQIE
-709 TAVSCHFP
+709 TVVSCHFP
-717 LQRTLSQLIRALSD
+717 LQRTLSQLIRVLSD

-741 LVQSKVLKDAE
+741 MVQSRISDEDA
-752 SVWIHDADSPIGF
+752 SVWIHDAESPIGF

-789 WVRNGMSVIN
+789 WVRNGMSVVN

-830 DWIMASIMERF
+830 DWVMASIMERF
-841 DVIEWY
+841 DVEEWY

-860 MVTECLTL
+860 MVTECLAL

-875 LPPKVADEDA
+875 LPAKVIDGDA
-885 TRSLIPYLR
+885 RRSLIPYLR
-894 RKIVQRLC
+894 REIVQRLC

-925 FPVNFSGGPILDQIL
+925 FPTNFSGGPILDQIL
-940 KEVCMGAGIS
+940 KEVCVEAGFSSS
-950 ASFGAGDSSAQGGGK
+950 AGTGDSAAPGGGK
-965 FQYRLKS
+965 FQYRLKP

-1018 NTHSTWLDFPMVN
+1018 NTHSTWLDYPMVN

-1036 PLGFRLSRISILHAD
+1036 PLGFRLSRISILHQD
-1051 ARRLVYES
+1051 VRRLVYES
-1059 LWRATTDAHSSLSVL
+1059 LWRATTDADSSLSVL

-1089 DVRYFQTMIPA
+1089 DVRYFQTMVPA
-1100 SDAAHFELERASRI
+1100 SDAEHFELERASRI
-1114 ADRFIEWVPQEQP
+1114 ADNFMEWIPLEQP
-1127 RLYSGAAPRCAVLYI
+1127 SLYAEAEPHCAILHL
-1142 LLKLNPWSNHGGSA
+1142 LLKLNPWSSHGGSA

-1182 ISPKCRSV
+1182 ISPECRDI

-1222 MQQMRMRQVAF
+1222 IQQMQQRQAAF
-1233 AEQMKAAANDS
+1233 AEQMKAMAS
-1244 EHASVGDDESDTE
+1244 ETDGVNEEESSME
-1257 GEREKYIPS
+1257 SEREKHTHNG
-1266 ASDAAGD
+1266 SDAVGGE
-1273 DSDVEMD
+1273 SDVEMD
-1280 GSEDTMNDDAS
+1280 ETESTMSDDTPA
-1291 VVECAMCH
+1291 VECAMCH
-1299 STSSENSFMC
+1299 SVDSENSFMC

-1316 SPALSRLNGGLHG
+1316 SPVLSRLNGGSHG
-1329 QFLSTPMDE
+1329 QSLSTPLDE

-1352 GHSVHQKCWESYHTS
+1352 GHSVHHTCWESYHTS

-1400 SNVLIPTATDRE
+1400 SNVLIPTTTE
-1412 RKFLPTIQR
+1412 EIIKYLPAMKR
-1421 RASIGGCDE
+1421 RTSVDIPSDGG
-1430 ISMATVTHLEMV
+1430 MTTVSQLEML
-1442 RWLEHAVGRTNETGT
+1442 RWLEHAVGRDTQAQMTPDSDM
-1457 GVNGST
+1457 NGANDCS
-1463 DIKKVASAILLEEK
+1463 DVLLEQKPEP
-1477 LESASISL
+1477 EAGSISSSD
-1485 IGEDSQEP
+1485 EDSDDIQ
-1493 QHLSKWLEDGLASLC
+1493 QLNKWLEDGLSSLC
-1508 MAIHKVACGA
+1508 MAVHKVACGA

-1542 FLDTHDSDQLRE
+1542 FLDTHDTDQLRE
-1554 HLFMEAM
+1554 HLFFEAM
-1561 RFLPLMLR
+1561 RFLPLMLKH
-1569 QVSSHFSTNPSVA
+1569 VSARAPTSASVA
-1582 PTADL
+1582 PTKL
-1587 YEKILHLLYY
+1587 YAKILHLLFY

-1638 LNHLGSVLMKGLLF
+1638 LHHLGSVLMKGLLL
-1652 AKSEEGAV
+1652 AKTEEDAIY
-1660 FIARLVV
+1660 IARLVV

-1678 AITQKADFTNA
+1678 AITRKEEFTYA
-1689 MANDLAFS
+1689 MADKLAFCDK
-1697 EENVA
+1697 NVA
-1702 LFAACFSA
+1702 TFIACFSDL
-1710 SSVDTNG
+1710 SRNSIDTNEDSNVNREDVVG
-1717 DRHLNLENTVGNE
+1717 QQLEQ
-1730 LELLLEALVRK
+1730 LLEELVSK
-1741 CDGAFQVEPV
+1741 CDGAFEVEPI
-1751 ADKRQLLNVVAC
+1751 ADQRQLLNVVAC

-1778 LTRRAAPHHRYGS
+1778 LAARATSHHRAGS
-1791 TVASKP
+1791 SAASKP
-1797 IFITQEDVLGVGFVK
+1797 IFITQEDVLAVGFVK
-1812 LNALQFHESTDNREQ
+1812 LSALHFQEAADNREQ
-1827 AVLTQLVSGWV
+1827 GTLTQLVFGWV

-1852 DVLQQWLTTANVDRA
+1852 AVLQQWLTTANADRTP
-1867 QKLNLPSVLCRDLHT
+1867 KLVLPAVLRRDLHT
-1882 LHSTISV
+1882 MHSTISV
-1889 FSSGSS
+1889 FCSGSD

-1916 RKCHA
+1916 RKCHS

-1944 CPSIHLDKGGYPDEA
+1944 CPSIHQEKGGYPDEA

-2011 RNRELSKGRPLYLNE
+2011 RNRELSKGRRPLYLNK

>member
-11 IDHRS
+11 IDQRV
-16 TPLSMTQCDT
+16 TTRRLS
-26 TSQQQEHEHEHEHDD
+26 HEQDD
-41 DDGDCIL
+41 EAQDQDQDQDRAGPQAKL
-48 STSQTKVRA
+48 RA
-57 LLEEMKANASWGEKE
+57 LLDEMQASASWGEKE
-72 QEGEER
+72 HEGEQR
-78 RLLEELQTCVL
+78 RLLQELQTCVL
-89 DTENRHALEK
+89 DAEGRQALEK

-162 WAPEGFCTRHKGAQ
+162 WASEGFCTRHKGAQ

-182 FLPLDLLVNSRECIA
+182 FLPPDLLVNSRECIG
-197 EVMNLVLDAIKEAR
+197 EVMKLVLNSVKEAR
-211 FGSVIYDDDLDVVR
+211 FGSVINEDDLEVVR
-225 DKLGSQSP
+225 DKLGSEP
-233 ERRYSVIVHYNELQ
+233 LERRYSVIVHYNELQ

-286 SREDVLELAASLHK
+286 SREEVLELAASLQK
-300 HGIVTSVVSCEYKPR
+300 HGIVTSIVSCEYKAR

-345 AIESLEHNDSSMAV
+345 AVESLEPSEDNMEV
-359 DEAVDYPML
+359 DEADDYPML

-445 LVAEHDLLEVLV
+445 LVAEYDLLEVLV

-463 LRKKEKTDFVDM
+463 LRKKRKTDFVDV
-475 AFDGTWNN
+475 AFEDTWSS
-483 MVHVLHPDRNRELDI
+483 MVHMLHPDRNQELDL

-503 MGIQRSQGL
+503 MGIQRSQGS

-517 HVSTLVH
+517 
-524 EAERAGYHIR
+524 
-534 HQREISPFLRLPPET
+534 
-549 ELTGRFMLDVTSP
+549 D
-562 VFVCRRY
+562 
-569 MSGLLDLRY
+569 
-578 VLQIEGISENF
+578 
-589 VLDKGGSRLA
+589 
-599 QFLLY
+599 
-604 LAFIQGACSD
+604 
-614 VRRFG
+614 
-619 DHVEMESRGW
+619 
-629 VVTVEF
+629 
-635 VSTTSDVSSWV
+635 
-646 VSNAFKTVG
+646 
-655 GPEAMRSSEASQN
+655 
-668 LIAKL
+668 
-673 SKAILEAFYFW
+673 
-684 LASAGK
+684 
-690 YFPSSDYQVGDTL
+690 
-703 RADQLE
+703 
-709 TAVSCHFP
+709 
-717 LQRTLSQLIRALSD
+717 
-731 SANGLDIFLS
+731 
-741 LVQSKVLKDAE
+741 
-752 SVWIHDADSPIGF
+752 
-765 WHRVHLIE
+765 
-773 PVLQAIVWDAQ
+773 
-784 VHSGL
+784 
-789 WVRNGMSVIN
+789 
-799 HSMNYGEPP
+799 
-808 FCARFRDLDLL
+808 
-819 LLQFSFQLLGV
+819 FSFQLLGV
-830 DWIMASIMERF
+830 DWVMASIMERF
-841 DVIEWY
+841 DVEEWY

-860 MVTECLTL
+860 MVTECLAL

-875 LPPKVADEDA
+875 LPPKLIDGDA
-885 TRSLIPYLR
+885 MRSLIPYLR
-894 RKIVQRLC
+894 REIVQRLC

-925 FPVNFSGGPILDQIL
+925 FPANFSGGPILDQIL
-940 KEVCMGAGIS
+940 KEVCVEAGFS
-950 ASFGAGDSSAQGGGK
+950 VASGTGDSSAAGGGK
-965 FQYRLKS
+965 FQYRLKP

-1004 SKKREQEQADGSPN
+1004 SKKREQEQVDGSPN
-1018 NTHSTWLDFPMVN
+1018 NTHSTWLDYPMVN

-1036 PLGFRLSRISILHAD
+1036 PLGFRLSRISILHED

-1089 DVRYFQTMIPA
+1089 DVRYFQTMVPA
-1100 SDAAHFELERASRI
+1100 TDAEHFELERASRI
-1114 ADRFIEWVPQEQP
+1114 ADSFIEWIPQEQP
-1127 RLYSGAAPRCAVLYI
+1127 SLYADAEPRCAILHL
-1142 LLKLNPWSNHGGSA
+1142 LLKLNPWSSHGGSA

-1182 ISPKCRSV
+1182 ISPECKSV

-1222 MQQMRMRQVAF
+1222 MQQMQQRQAAF
-1233 AEQMKAAANDS
+1233 AEQMKAMTNETEQVA
-1244 EHASVGDDESDTE
+1244 VGEDEDGAD
-1257 GEREKYIPS
+1257 GEREKHTHS
-1266 ASDAAGD
+1266 GSDAARD

-1280 GSEDTMNDDAS
+1280 GSEGSMIDDAPL
-1291 VVECAMCH
+1291 VECAMCH
-1299 STSSENSFMC
+1299 SVDSENSFMC

-1316 SPALSRLNGGLHG
+1316 SPVLSRLNGGSHG

-1352 GHSVHQKCWESYHTS
+1352 GHSVHHKCWESYHTS

-1400 SNVLIPTATDRE
+1400 SNVLIPTTTDE
-1412 RKFLPTIQR
+1412 ISKFLPSIER
-1421 RASIGGCDE
+1421 RISIDGSSE
-1430 ISMATVTHLEMV
+1430 RPMATVTQLEMV
-1442 RWLEHAVGRTNETGT
+1442 RWLEHAVGREHATAGSD
-1457 GVNGST
+1457 VNDST
-1463 DIKKVASAILLEEK
+1463 DSSEEANALLLEQK
-1477 LESASISL
+1477 PKVGASSD
-1485 IGEDSQEP
+1485 EDPSETQ
-1493 QHLSKWLEDGLASLC
+1493 QLNKWLEDGLASLC
-1508 MAIHKVACGA
+1508 MAVHKVACGA

-1542 FLDTHDSDQLRE
+1542 FLDTHDTDQLRE
-1554 HLFMEAM
+1554 HLFLEAM
-1561 RFLPLMLR
+1561 RFLPLMLKH
-1569 QVSSHFSTNPSVA
+1569 VSSRVTSNSSVT
-1582 PTADL
+1582 PTDL
-1587 YEKILHLLYY
+1587 YEKILHLLFY
-1597 GGSDI
+1597 GGSDV

-1638 LNHLGSVLMKGLLF
+1638 LSHLGSVLMKGLLL
-1652 AKSEEGAV
+1652 AKSEEDAA

-1678 AITQKADFTNA
+1678 AITSTEDFTHA

-1702 LFAACFSA
+1702 AFVACFSDENA
-1710 SSVDTNG
+1710 SYADTTGHIDTNRE
-1717 DRHLNLENTVGNE
+1717 DAVGNQ
-1730 LELLLEALVRK
+1730 LELLLKSIVSK
-1741 CDGAFQVEPV
+1741 CDGAFQVGPI

-1763 EVVPLAKV
+1763 EVVPIAKV
-1771 ATFMIQS
+1771 ATFMLQS
-1778 LTRRAAPHHRYGS
+1778 LTTRATSHHRAG
-1791 TVASKP
+1791 TTAASKP
-1797 IFITQEDVLGVGFVK
+1797 IFITQADVLAVGFVK
-1812 LNALQFHESTDNREQ
+1812 LDALQFHEAADNSNREQ
-1827 AVLTQLVSGWV
+1827 VALTQLVSGWV

-1852 DVLQQWLTTANVDRA
+1852 AILQQWLTTANVDRA
-1867 QKLNLPSVLCRDLHT
+1867 EKLVLPLVLSRDLHT
-1882 LHSTISV
+1882 MHSTISV
-1889 FSSGSS
+1889 YSSGAN
-1895 RTRYLRSLPRPYVK
+1895 RTRYLRSLPRAYVK

-1973 GSGMF
+1973 GSGVF

>member
-11 IDHRS
+11 IDHRGAS
-16 TPLSMTQCDT
+16 AVTRRHSREQDAQDTQD
-26 TSQQQEHEHEHEHDD
+26 SREQDQDRVLGGPQA
-41 DDGDCIL
+41 
-48 STSQTKVRA
+48 KVRA
-57 LLEEMKANASWGEKE
+57 LLDEMLASASWGEKE
-72 QEGEER
+72 HEGEER
-78 RLLEELQTCVL
+78 RLLNELQNCVL
-89 DTENRHALEK
+89 DAESHQALEQ

-182 FLPLDLLVNSRECIA
+182 FLPPDLLANSRECIG
-197 EVMNLVLDAIKEAR
+197 EVMKLVLDSVKEAR
-211 FGSVIYDDDLDVVR
+211 FGSVINEDDLEVMR
-225 DKLGSQSP
+225 DKLGSEAP
-233 ERRYSVIVHYNELQ
+233 DRRYSVIVHYNELQ

-300 HGIVTSVVSCEYKPR
+300 HGIVTSIVSCEYKAR
-315 VPLINSLLQWLASLA
+315 VPVINSLLQWLASLA

-345 AIESLEHNDSSMAV
+345 AVESLEHTENSMEV
-359 DEAVDYPML
+359 DEADDYPML

-418 AAGVGSSTATI
+418 AAGVGSSTSTI

-445 LVAEHDLLEVLV
+445 LVAEYDLLEVLV

-463 LRKKEKTDFVDM
+463 LRKKARTDFIDI
-475 AFDGTWNN
+475 AFEDTWNS
-483 MVHVLHPDRNRELDI
+483 MIHVLHPDHNRELDV

-503 MGIQRSQGL
+503 MGIQRSQGS

-517 HVSTLVH
+517 NVSALVL
-524 EAERAGYHIR
+524 EAERAGYRIR
-534 HQREISPFLRLPPET
+534 HQREMSPFLSLPPET
-549 ELTGRFMLDVTSP
+549 ELTGRFELDVTSP
-562 VFVCRRY
+562 VFVYRRY

-578 VLQIEGISENF
+578 VLQIEGISESF
-589 VLDKGGSRLA
+589 VLEKGGSRLA
-599 QFLLY
+599 RFLLY
-604 LAFIQGACSD
+604 LAYIQSACSEA
-614 VRRFG
+614 RRFG

-646 VSNAFKTVG
+646 VSNAFKTAG
-655 GPEAMRSSEASQN
+655 GPEATRSPEASRH

-673 SKAILEAFYFW
+673 AKPILEAYFFW
-684 LASAGK
+684 LASSGK
-690 YFPSSDYQVGDTL
+690 YFPPPDYQVGGTL
-703 RADQLE
+703 RADQIE

-717 LQRTLSQLIRALSD
+717 LQRTLSQLIRVLSD

-741 LVQSKVLKDAE
+741 MVQSRVLVDEE
-752 SVWIHDADSPIGF
+752 SVWVHDADSSIGF

-830 DWIMASIMERF
+830 DWVMASIMERF
-841 DVIEWY
+841 DVEEWY
-847 EAAQSSDAKEAEL
+847 EAAQSADAKEAEL
-860 MVTECLTL
+860 MVTECLAL

-875 LPPKVADEDA
+875 LPPKVTEGDA
-885 TRSLIPYLR
+885 MRSLIPYLR
-894 RKIVQRLC
+894 REIVQRLC

-911 SKIANEFFL
+911 SKIANEFFV

-925 FPVNFSGGPILDQIL
+925 FPASFSGGPVLDQIL
-940 KEVCMGAGIS
+940 KEVCVEAGFS
-950 ASFGAGDSSAQGGGK
+950 TSSGSGDSSAPGGGK
-965 FQYRLKS
+965 FQYRLKP

-1018 NTHSTWLDFPMVN
+1018 NTHSTWLDYPMVN

-1036 PLGFRLSRISILHAD
+1036 PLGFRLSRISILHENV
-1051 ARRLVYES
+1051 RRLVYES

-1089 DVRYFQTMIPA
+1089 DVRYFQTMVPA
-1100 SDAAHFELERASRI
+1100 SDAENFERERASRI
-1114 ADRFIEWVPQEQP
+1114 ADSFIEWIPLEQP
-1127 RLYSGAAPRCAVLYI
+1127 SLFSDAEPRCAILHL
-1142 LLKLNPWSNHGGSA
+1142 LLKLNPWSSHGGSA

-1182 ISPKCRSV
+1182 ISPECRSV

-1222 MQQMRMRQVAF
+1222 MRQMQQRQAAF
-1233 AEQMKAAANDS
+1233 AEQMKAMANETD
-1244 EHASVGDDESDTE
+1244 AVGEEELGVDN
-1257 GEREKYIPS
+1257 EREKH
-1266 ASDAAGD
+1266 AHNATDGVGD

-1280 GSEDTMNDDAS
+1280 DNETTMSDDAPA
-1291 VVECAMCH
+1291 VECAMCH
-1299 STSSENSFMC
+1299 SVNSENSFMC

-1316 SPALSRLNGGLHG
+1316 SPVLSRLNGGSHG
-1329 QFLSTPMDE
+1329 QYLSTPMDE

-1352 GHSVHQKCWESYHTS
+1352 GHSVHHKCWESYHTS

-1400 SNVLIPTATDRE
+1400 SNVLIPTTTDE
-1412 RKFLPTIQR
+1412 ESKFLPAMKR
-1421 RASIGGCDE
+1421 RASVDGSGERD
-1430 ISMATVTHLEMV
+1430 MATATQLEMV
-1442 RWLEHAVGRTNETGT
+1442 HWLEHAVGRDARHDTADM
-1457 GVNGST
+1457 NGST
-1463 DIKKVASAILLEEK
+1463 DSSEDASAMLLEQK
-1477 LESASISL
+1477 PASISSNDEDP
-1485 IGEDSQEP
+1485 GETQ
-1493 QHLSKWLEDGLASLC
+1493 LNKWLEDGLASLC

-1542 FLDTHDSDQLRE
+1542 FLDTHDTDQLRE
-1554 HLFMEAM
+1554 HLFLEAM
-1561 RFLPLMLR
+1561 RFLPLMLKHVNTR
-1569 QVSSHFSTNPSVA
+1569 LPPNVSVA
-1582 PTADL
+1582 PTDL
-1587 YEKILHLLYY
+1587 YARILHLLFY

-1602 LPDGTVVL
+1602 LRDGTVVL

-1638 LNHLGSVLMKGLLF
+1638 LNHLGSVLMKGLLL
-1652 AKSEEGAV
+1652 AKSEKDAV

-1678 AITQKADFTNA
+1678 AITRKEEFTNA
-1689 MANDLAFS
+1689 MADDLAFS

-1702 LFAACFSA
+1702 FFTACFSDE
-1710 SSVDTNG
+1710 SGETNREDAVG
-1717 DRHLNLENTVGNE
+1717 HQLEV
-1730 LELLLEALVRK
+1730 LLETLMTK
-1741 CDGAFQVEPV
+1741 CDGAFEVESI
-1751 ADKRQLLNVVAC
+1751 ADMRQLLNVVAC

-1778 LTRRAAPHHRYGS
+1778 LTRRARTGTTA
-1791 TVASKP
+1791 TSKP
-1797 IFITQEDVLGVGFVK
+1797 IFITQEDVVAVGFVR
-1812 LNALQFHESTDNREQ
+1812 LSALQLDGQGESSNPEQ
-1827 AVLTQLVSGWV
+1827 IALTQLVFGWV

-1852 DVLQQWLTTANVDRA
+1852 AVLQQWLTTANVDRTP
-1867 QKLNLPSVLCRDLHT
+1867 KLVLPSVLRRDLHT
-1882 LHSTISV
+1882 MHSTISV
-1889 FSSGSS
+1889 FSSGSN

-1916 RKCHA
+1916 RRCQS

>member
-1 MDLFARARSV
+1 M
-11 IDHRS
+11 
-16 TPLSMTQCDT
+16 
-26 TSQQQEHEHEHEHDD
+26 E
-41 DDGDCIL
+41 
-48 STSQTKVRA
+48 
-57 LLEEMKANASWGEKE
+57 
-72 QEGEER
+72 
-78 RLLEELQTCVL
+78 
-89 DTENRHALEK
+89 
-99 LPKRMCA
+99 
-106 YEFKPGD
+106 
-113 IAWNCKVCQVDET
+113 
-126 CVMCNDCFISSD
+126 
-138 HEDHEVFFYYTH
+138 
-150 SGGCCDCGDTEA
+150 
-162 WAPEGFCTRHKGAQ
+162 
-176 DADPLS
+176 
-182 FLPLDLLVNSRECIA
+182 
-197 EVMNLVLDAIKEAR
+197 
-211 FGSVIYDDDLDVVR
+211 
-225 DKLGSQSP
+225 
-233 ERRYSVIVHYNELQ
+233 
-247 TSQEFATALN
+247 
-257 KAHPAIAYQMLK
+257 
-269 IVGETSSQK
+269 
-278 QSTVRAKA
+278 
-286 SREDVLELAASLHK
+286 
-300 HGIVTSVVSCEYKPR
+300 
-315 VPLINSLLQWLASLA
+315 
-330 NLSDGLCRLICEKMC
+330 
-345 AIESLEHNDSSMAV
+345 V
-359 DEAVDYPML
+359 DEADDYPML

-445 LVAEHDLLEVLV
+445 LVAEYDLLEVLV

-463 LRKKEKTDFVDM
+463 LRKKTKTDFVDI
-475 AFDGTWNN
+475 AFEDTWNS
-483 MVHVLHPDRNRELDI
+483 MTHVLHPDRNQELDV

-503 MGIQRSQGL
+503 MGIQRSQGSS
-512 TLRDV
+512 LRDV
-517 HVSTLVH
+517 DVSALVL

-534 HQREISPFLRLPPET
+534 HQREMSPFLSLPPET
-549 ELTGRFMLDVTSP
+549 ELTGRFELDVTSP

-578 VLQIEGISENF
+578 VLQIEGISESF
-589 VLDKGGSRLA
+589 VLEKGGSRLA
-599 QFLLY
+599 RFLLY
-604 LAFIQGACSD
+604 LAYIQGACSEA
-614 VRRFG
+614 RRFG

-646 VSNAFKTVG
+646 VSNAFKTAG
-655 GPEAMRSSEASQN
+655 GPEATRSPEASRH
-668 LIAKL
+668 LITKLAKP
-673 SKAILEAFYFW
+673 ILEAFYFW

-690 YFPSSDYQVGDTL
+690 YFPPPDYQVGDTL
-703 RADQLE
+703 RADQIE

-741 LVQSKVLKDAE
+741 MLQSKVLDDDE

-830 DWIMASIMERF
+830 DWVMASIMERF
-841 DVIEWY
+841 DVEEWY
-847 EAAQSSDAKEAEL
+847 EAAQSSDAKEAEV
-860 MVTECLTL
+860 MVTEGLAL

-875 LPPKVADEDA
+875 LPPKVIDGDA
-885 TRSLIPYLR
+885 MRSLIPYLR
-894 RKIVQRLC
+894 REIVQRLC

-940 KEVCMGAGIS
+940 KEVCVEAGFS
-950 ASFGAGDSSAQGGGK
+950 AASGAGDSSAANGGK
-965 FQYRLKS
+965 FQYRLKP

-1004 SKKREQEQADGSPN
+1004 SKKREQEQVDGSPN
-1018 NTHSTWLDFPMVN
+1018 NTHSTWLDYPMVN

-1036 PLGFRLSRISILHAD
+1036 PLGFRLSRISILHED
-1051 ARRLVYES
+1051 VRRLVYES

-1089 DVRYFQTMIPA
+1089 DVRYFQTMVPA
-1100 SDAAHFELERASRI
+1100 TDAEHFELERASRI
-1114 ADRFIEWVPQEQP
+1114 ADSFIEWIPQEQP
-1127 RLYSGAAPRCAVLYI
+1127 SLYTDAEPRCAILYL
-1142 LLKLNPWSNHGGSA
+1142 LLKLNPWSSHGGSA

-1182 ISPKCRSV
+1182 ISPECKNV

-1222 MQQMRMRQVAF
+1222 IRQMQQRQAAF
-1233 AEQMKAAANDS
+1233 AEQMKAMANETEHVAAG
-1244 EHASVGDDESDTE
+1244 EDDTGAE
-1257 GEREKYIPS
+1257 GEREKHTHS
-1266 ASDAAGD
+1266 GSDAPGD

-1280 GSEDTMNDDAS
+1280 GSEDSMTDDAPL
-1291 VVECAMCH
+1291 VECAMCH
-1299 STSSENSFMC
+1299 SVDSENSFMC

-1316 SPALSRLNGGLHG
+1316 SPVLSRLNGGSHG

-1352 GHSVHQKCWESYHTS
+1352 GHSVHHKCWESYHTS

-1400 SNVLIPTATDRE
+1400 SNVLIPTTTDE
-1412 RKFLPTIQR
+1412 ASKFLPSIDR
-1421 RASIGGCDE
+1421 RIPIDGSDE
-1430 ISMATVTHLEMV
+1430 RAMATVTQLEMI
-1442 RWLEHAVGRTNETGT
+1442 RWLEHAVGREHTTAGSDIND
-1457 GVNGST
+1457 ST
-1463 DIKKVASAILLEEK
+1463 DSSEEANALLLEQK
-1477 LESASISL
+1477 PGVGASSDEDP
-1485 IGEDSQEP
+1485 GETQ
-1493 QHLSKWLEDGLASLC
+1493 QLNKWLEDGLASLC
-1508 MAIHKVACGA
+1508 MAVHKVACGA

-1542 FLDTHDSDQLRE
+1542 FLDTHDTDQLRE
-1554 HLFMEAM
+1554 HLFLEAM
-1561 RFLPLMLR
+1561 RFLPLMLKN
-1569 QVSSHFSTNPSVA
+1569 VSSRVTSTSSVA
-1582 PTADL
+1582 PTDL
-1587 YEKILHLLYY
+1587 YAKILHLLFY

-1630 RWPQKPLL
+1630 RWPQKPLML
-1638 LNHLGSVLMKGLLF
+1638 SHLGSVLMKGLLL
-1652 AKSEEGAV
+1652 AKSEEDAV

-1678 AITQKADFTNA
+1678 SLTSKEEFTNA
-1689 MANDLAFS
+1689 MADDLAYS

-1702 LFAACFSA
+1702 VFISCFSGDIA
-1710 SSVDTNG
+1710 SDVDAAGDIDTDREHAVGNQTYLGQAPASQRRRVRGCTYRQGGDLHAAVADNASNVTPSCWDYRGFEANIYYARRRSRCWIREAGRLAVPRSSGQQQQRAGSADPTRVWLGAPFQSCIRRDERPARDPPAMAYDCKRGSRGETGAAVRAETRPAHDALDRFGVFVGREPYTVSALAAPGVRQVLLGAREAQVPRLPPVPSASGGVSAVRNAALRRQHMSVDPPG
-1717 DRHLNLENTVGNE
+1717 QGRRRVPAGAGRRSAVGV
-1730 LELLLEALVRK
+1730 LEAGGVRGEPLRGRVRRGIWRAQPRAEQGPPAIPK
-1741 CDGAFQVEPV
+1741 RGASRATPAPVAAARDPERGGQDPEQLRARHPQQPLLVEPRRY
-1751 ADKRQLLNVVAC
+1751 KKKGELNRC
-1763 EVVPLAKV
+1763 
-1771 ATFMIQS
+1771 
-1778 LTRRAAPHHRYGS
+1778 
-1791 TVASKP
+1791 
-1797 IFITQEDVLGVGFVK
+1797 
-1812 LNALQFHESTDNREQ
+1812 
-1827 AVLTQLVSGWV
+1827 
-1838 HRFKAAYEEMNDPH
+1838 
-1852 DVLQQWLTTANVDRA
+1852 
-1867 QKLNLPSVLCRDLHT
+1867 
-1882 LHSTISV
+1882 
-1889 FSSGSS
+1889 
-1895 RTRYLRSLPRPYVK
+1895 
-1909 FYSELAK
+1909 
-1916 RKCHA
+1916 
-1921 CHQFPARP
+1921 ARP
-1929 AVCLLCGMLLCAANT
+1929 SHV
-1944 CPSIHLDKGGYPDEA
+1944 
-1959 NPGACTV
+1959 
-1966 HAKKCGR
+1966 
-1973 GSGMF
+1973 
-1978 LLVLEGAVLL
+1978 
-1988 VYWKLAAYV
+1988 
-1997 GSLYVDEYGEEFGE
+1997 
-2011 RNRELSKGRPLYLNE
+2011 
-2026 ERRERLLRLWLR
+2026 
-2038 HEIPNEVVKIQNSS
+2038 NSVNS
-2052 ERVIRN
+2052 EQ
-2058 SHY
+2058 

>member
-1 MDLFARARSV
+1 MDLFARARSIIDQRGSV
-11 IDHRS
+11 IETNDSHNDKEMQGMQEGRDQKQ
-16 TPLSMTQCDT
+16 TRDDVDGPLA
-26 TSQQQEHEHEHEHDD
+26 
-41 DDGDCIL
+41 
-48 STSQTKVRA
+48 KVQA
-57 LLEEMKANASWGEKE
+57 LLKEMIASASWGVKE
-72 QEGEER
+72 HEGEER
-78 RLLEELQTCVL
+78 RLLNELQNCVL
-89 DTENRHALEK
+89 DAESRQALEQ

-113 IAWNCKVCQVDET
+113 IAWNCKACQVDET

-138 HEDHEVFFYYTH
+138 HENHEVFFYYTH

-162 WAPEGFCTRHKGAQ
+162 WASDGFCARHKGAQ
-176 DADPLS
+176 NADPLS
-182 FLPLDLLVNSRECIA
+182 FLPPDLLAKSQECIG
-197 EVMNLVLDAIKEAR
+197 EVMKLVLNSIREAR
-211 FGSVIYDDDLDVVR
+211 FGSIINESDLEVVR
-225 DKLGSQSP
+225 DKMRNDAP
-233 ERRYSVIVHYNELQ
+233 DKRYSVIVHYNELQ

-278 QSTVRAKA
+278 QSIVRANA
-286 SREDVLELAASLHK
+286 PRDDVVELAASLHK
-300 HGIVTSVVSCEYKPR
+300 YGIVTSIVSCDYKAR
-315 VPLINSLLQWLASLA
+315 MPLINSLLQWLAMLA
-330 NLSDGLCRLICEKMC
+330 NLSDGLCRLICEKLF
-345 AIESLEHNDSSMAV
+345 AVGSFENNENSMDV
-359 DEAVDYPML
+359 DAAYDYPML
-368 RAVIMADSFLP
+368 RAVIMVDSFLP

-418 AAGVGSSTATI
+418 AAGVGSSTSTI

-445 LVAEHDLLEVLV
+445 LVAEYDLLEVLV
-457 NSVLET
+457 SSVLET
-463 LRKKEKTDFVDM
+463 LRKKPRTNFTDITLYESWGGV
-475 AFDGTWNN
+475 A
-483 MVHVLHPDRNRELDI
+483 HSLHPDHNHEFDI

-503 MGIQRSQGL
+503 MGIHRSRG
-512 TLRDV
+512 
-517 HVSTLVH
+517 STLKDVNMKILIL
-524 EAERAGYHIR
+524 EAERAGFSIR
-534 HQREISPFLRLPPET
+534 HKREDSPFLRLPPET
-549 ELTGRFMLDVTSP
+549 ELTGRFELDVASP

-578 VLQIEGISENF
+578 VLQIDGISEAF
-589 VLDKGGSRLA
+589 VLQKEGTRYA
-599 QFLLY
+599 RFLLY
-604 LAFIQGACSD
+604 LAYLQSACSE

-646 VSNAFKTVG
+646 VSNAFKSSKGFET
-655 GPEAMRSSEASQN
+655 MRSLNTSQR

-673 SKAILEAFYFW
+673 AKPLFEAYYFW

-690 YFPSSDYQVGDTL
+690 YYPPPDYQVGGTL
-703 RADQLE
+703 QNDQIE

-717 LQRTLSQLIRALSD
+717 LQRTLSQLIRVISD
-731 SANGLDIFLS
+731 TTDGLENLLS
-741 LVQSKVLKDAE
+741 LVKNRVSEDNEV
-752 SVWIHDADSPIGF
+752 VWIHDCDSTIGF
-765 WHRVHLIE
+765 WHRVNLIE

-789 WVRNGMSVIN
+789 WIRNGMSVMN

-830 DWIMASIMERF
+830 DWIMASIVERY
-841 DVIEWY
+841 DVEEWY
-847 EAAQSSDAKEAEL
+847 EAAHSSDAKEAEL

-875 LPPKVADEDA
+875 LPPKVNEDEVV
-885 TRSLIPYLR
+885 RSLIPYLR
-894 RKIVQRLC
+894 REIVQRLC

-911 SKIANEFFL
+911 SKITNEFFV

-925 FPVNFSGGPILDQIL
+925 FPTSFSGGPVLDLIL
-940 KEVCMGAGIS
+940 KEVCVDAGNI
-950 ASFGAGDSSAQGGGK
+950 ASSGAGDSSASNGGK
-965 FQYRLKS
+965 YQYRLKP
-972 ELYAEYNPTFVH
+972 ELYAEYNPTFAH

-996 WFQHRLRS
+996 WFQNRLRS
-1004 SKKREQEQADGSPN
+1004 SKKREQEQADGSPH
-1018 NTHSTWLDFPMVN
+1018 NTHSTWLDYPMVN

-1036 PLGFRLSRISILHAD
+1036 PLEFRLSRMSILHKD
-1051 ARRLVYES
+1051 VRKLLYES

-1074 SRAVHLFTLQLYVVE
+1074 SRSVHLFTLQLYVVE
-1089 DVRYFQTMIPA
+1089 DFRYFQTIAPA
-1100 SDAAHFELERASRI
+1100 SEAKFFDRQLASQI
-1114 ADRFIEWVPQEQP
+1114 ADRFIEWIPQNQP
-1127 RLYSGAAPRCAVLYI
+1127 NVLSSVKPRCSILKL
-1142 LLKLNPWSNHGGSA
+1142 LLKLNPWSSHGGSA

-1182 ISPKCRSV
+1182 ISPECQSV

-1214 RKEAQMRA
+1214 RKEAQARA
-1222 MQQMRMRQVAF
+1222 LRQMQLRQVAF
-1233 AEQMKAAANDS
+1233 ANQMKTVVNES
-1244 EHASVGDDESDTE
+1244 EVGSEEECDIE
-1257 GEREKYIPS
+1257 GEREKHTHLKSETAMDNNDI
-1266 ASDAAGD
+1266 
-1273 DSDVEMD
+1273 EMSTCD
-1280 GSEDTMNDDAS
+1280 GMNDNEFA
-1291 VVECAMCH
+1291 VECAMCH
-1299 STSSENSFMC
+1299 SGNPENSFMC

-1316 SPALSRLNGGLHG
+1316 SPVLSRLNGGAHDLC
-1329 QFLSTPMDE
+1329 LSTPMDE

-1352 GHSVHQKCWESYHTS
+1352 GHSVHHKCWESYHTS

-1400 SNVLIPTATDRE
+1400 SNVLIPTSTE
-1412 RKFLPTIQR
+1412 SLRKFLPGMSPQISDTGHVE
-1421 RASIGGCDE
+1421 RAT
-1430 ISMATVTHLEMV
+1430 ATLSQLEMFN
-1442 RWLEHAVGRTNETGT
+1442 WLERTVGKDSRTLNS
-1457 GVNGST
+1457 NGLSGSSE
-1463 DIKKVASAILLEEK
+1463 DASALLLEQK
-1477 LESASISL
+1477 PA
-1485 IGEDSQEP
+1485 P
-1493 QHLSKWLEDGLASLC
+1493 TLSGITDLSGTQQLKQWLEGGLASLC

-1518 MQKSQPERYTTSGC
+1518 MQKSQPERYITSGC

-1542 FLDTHDSDQLRE
+1542 FLDTQNSDQLRE
-1554 HLFMEAM
+1554 HLFLEAM
-1561 RFLPLMLR
+1561 CFLPLMLKYVNTR
-1569 QVSSHFSTNPSVA
+1569 IPGNASVA
-1582 PTADL
+1582 PKDL
-1587 YEKILHLLYY
+1587 NTRLAHLLFY

-1602 LPDGTVVL
+1602 LSDGTVVL
-1610 ESEHPSTQTQTR
+1610 ENEHPSTQTQTR

-1638 LNHLGSVLMKGLLF
+1638 LQHLGSVLMKGLLL
-1652 AKSEEGAV
+1652 AKSEEDAV

-1678 AITQKADFTNA
+1678 AVTRKEDFSNA
-1689 MANDLAFS
+1689 MADDLAIS
-1697 EENVA
+1697 KENVT
-1702 LFAACFSA
+1702 FFMACFCGNRVK
-1710 SSVDTNG
+1710 SVDAEVNPE
-1717 DRHLNLENTVGNE
+1717 HAVSHQLM
-1730 LELLLEALVRK
+1730 LLLNALLQK
-1741 CDGAFQVEPV
+1741 CDGAFLVQPII
-1751 ADKRQLLNVVAC
+1751 DNRQLLNVVAC
-1763 EVVPLAKV
+1763 EVVPLAKA
-1771 ATFMIQS
+1771 ATFMIQT
-1778 LTRRAAPHHRYGS
+1778 LMKRATSHHRAS
-1791 TVASKP
+1791 TMTASKP
-1797 IFITQEDVLGVGFVK
+1797 IFITQEEVLAVGFVD
-1812 LNALQFHESTDNREQ
+1812 LNALQLSDQDVDGNKEQ
-1827 AVLTQLVSGWV
+1827 AALTKLVFRWV
-1838 HRFKAAYEEMNDPH
+1838 HRFKTAYEEMYDPH
-1852 DVLQQWLTTANVDRA
+1852 DVLQQWLTTANVDRDL
-1867 QKLNLPSVLCRDLHT
+1867 KLSLSSVLIRDLHT
-1882 LHSTISV
+1882 THSTISV
-1889 FSSGSS
+1889 FSSGAN
-1895 RTRYLRSLPRPYVK
+1895 RTRYLRTLPRAYVK
-1909 FYSELAK
+1909 FYSALAK
-1916 RKCHA
+1916 RRCQA

-1959 NPGACTV
+1959 NPGACTI

-2026 ERRERLLRLWLR
+2026 ERRDRLLRLWLR
-2038 HEIPNEVVKIQNSS
+2038 HEIPNEVVKIQNTS

>member
-11 IDHRS
+11 IDHRGAS
-16 TPLSMTQCDT
+16 VTRSQSLDQVQDQDNVQDQDKAQDRELSGPQFT
-26 TSQQQEHEHEHEHDD
+26 
-41 DDGDCIL
+41 
-48 STSQTKVRA
+48 VRA
-57 LLEEMKANASWGEKE
+57 LLDEMLASAAWGEKE
-72 QEGEER
+72 HEGEER
-78 RLLEELQTCVL
+78 RLLQELQTCVL
-89 DTENRHALEK
+89 DAESRQALEK

-162 WAPEGFCTRHKGAQ
+162 WASEGFCTRHKGAQ

-182 FLPLDLLVNSRECIA
+182 FLPPDLLMNSRDCVG
-197 EVMNLVLDAIKEAR
+197 EVMKLVLDSVKEAR
-211 FGSVIYDDDLDVVR
+211 FGSVINEDDLEVVR
-225 DKLGSQSP
+225 DKLGSEP
-233 ERRYSVIVHYNELQ
+233 PDRRYSVIVHYNELQ
-247 TSQEFATALN
+247 TSQEFATSLN

-278 QSTVRAKA
+278 QSIVRARA

-300 HGIVTSVVSCEYKPR
+300 HGIVTSIVSCEYKAR

-345 AIESLEHNDSSMAV
+345 AVDSLEHNENSMEV
-359 DEAVDYPML
+359 DEADDYPML

-379 KTESDALH
+379 KTKSDALH

-445 LVAEHDLLEVLV
+445 LVAEYDLLEVLV

-463 LRKKEKTDFVDM
+463 LRKKSRTDFVDI
-475 AFDGTWNN
+475 AFEDTWNS
-483 MVHVLHPDRNRELDI
+483 MIHVLHPDHKRELDV

-503 MGIQRSQGL
+503 MGIQRSQGS

-517 HVSTLVH
+517 NVSALVL
-524 EAERAGYHIR
+524 EAERAGYRIR
-534 HQREISPFLRLPPET
+534 HQRELSPFLSLPPET
-549 ELTGRFMLDVTSP
+549 ELTGRFELDVASP

-578 VLQIEGISENF
+578 VLQIEGISESF
-589 VLDKGGSRLA
+589 VLEKGGSRLA
-599 QFLLY
+599 RFLLY
-604 LAFIQGACSD
+604 LAYIQGACSE

-646 VSNAFKTVG
+646 VSNAFKTAG
-655 GPEAMRSSEASQN
+655 GPEATRSPEALRH

-673 SKAILEAFYFW
+673 AKPILEAYYFW

-690 YFPSSDYQVGDTL
+690 YFPPPDYQIGDTL
-703 RADQLE
+703 RADQIE

-731 SANGLDIFLS
+731 SPNGLDVFLS
-741 LVQSKVLKDAE
+741 MVQSGVLEDEE
-752 SVWIHDADSPIGF
+752 SMWIHDADSPIGF

-830 DWIMASIMERF
+830 DWVMTSIMERF
-841 DVIEWY
+841 DVEEWY
-847 EAAQSSDAKEAEL
+847 EAAQSADAKEAEL
-860 MVTECLTL
+860 MVTECLAL

-875 LPPKVADEDA
+875 LPPKVTDGDA
-885 TRSLIPYLR
+885 MRSLIPYLR
-894 RKIVQRLC
+894 REIVQRLC

-911 SKIANEFFL
+911 SKIANEFYL

-925 FPVNFSGGPILDQIL
+925 FPASFSGAPVLDQIL
-940 KEVCMGAGIS
+940 KEVCVEAGFS
-950 ASFGAGDSSAQGGGK
+950 ASSGAGDSSAPGGGK
-965 FQYRLKS
+965 FQYRLKP

-1004 SKKREQEQADGSPN
+1004 SKKREQEQVDGSPN
-1018 NTHSTWLDFPMVN
+1018 NTHSTWLDYPMVN

-1036 PLGFRLSRISILHAD
+1036 PLGFRLSRISILHED

-1059 LWRATTDAHSSLSVL
+1059 LWRATTDAQSSLSVL

-1089 DVRYFQTMIPA
+1089 DVRYFQTMVPV
-1100 SDAAHFELERASRI
+1100 SDAEHFELERASRI
-1114 ADRFIEWVPQEQP
+1114 ADSFIDWVPQEQP
-1127 RLYSGAAPRCAVLYI
+1127 SLYSDAEPRCAILYL
-1142 LLKLNPWSNHGGSA
+1142 LLKLNPWSSHGGSA

-1182 ISPKCRSV
+1182 ISPECRSV

-1222 MQQMRMRQVAF
+1222 IQQMQQRQAAF
-1233 AEQMKAAANDS
+1233 AEQMKAMAS
-1244 EHASVGDDESDTE
+1244 ETEAGEEDIGTDEHEKHAHNGF
-1257 GEREKYIPS
+1257 
-1266 ASDAAGD
+1266 DAGGN

-1280 GSEDTMNDDAS
+1280 ESEDTMSDGGSA
-1291 VVECAMCH
+1291 VECAMCH
-1299 STSSENSFMC
+1299 SVNSENSFMC

-1316 SPALSRLNGGLHG
+1316 SPVLSRLNGGSHG
-1329 QFLSTPMDE
+1329 QYLSTPMDE
-1338 MHVGEDIPVHVRLC
+1338 MHIGEDIPVHVRLC
-1352 GHSVHQKCWESYHTS
+1352 GHSVHHKCWESYHTS

-1400 SNVLIPTATDRE
+1400 SNVLIPTTTDE
-1412 RKFLPTIQR
+1412 VSKFLPVMKH
-1421 RASIGGCDE
+1421 SISVDRSDE
-1430 ISMATVTHLEMV
+1430 LPMAAVTQLEMV
-1442 RWLEHAVGRTNETGT
+1442 HWLEHAVRTDSQDFNS
-1457 GVNGST
+1457 ST
-1463 DIKKVASAILLEEK
+1463 DSEDASALLEQK
-1477 LESASISL
+1477 PVSISSNDEEV
-1485 IGEDSQEP
+1485 GETLQ
-1493 QHLSKWLEDGLASLC
+1493 LNKWLDDGLSSLC
-1508 MAIHKVACGA
+1508 MAVHKVACGA

-1542 FLDTHDSDQLRE
+1542 FLDTHDRDQLRE
-1554 HLFMEAM
+1554 HLFLEAM
-1561 RFLPLMLR
+1561 RFLPLMLK
-1569 QVSSHFSTNPSVA
+1569 QVSTRAPNASVDPA
-1582 PTADL
+1582 NL
-1587 YEKILHLLYY
+1587 YDKILHLLFY
-1597 GGSDI
+1597 GGSDV

-1638 LNHLGSVLMKGLLF
+1638 LHHLGSVLMKGLLL
-1652 AKSEEGAV
+1652 AKSEEDAV

-1678 AITQKADFTNA
+1678 AITRKEEFTNV
-1689 MANDLAFS
+1689 MADDLAIS

-1702 LFAACFSA
+1702 VFVACFSDISA
-1710 SSVDTNG
+1710 SSFDANG
-1717 DRHLNLENTVGNE
+1717 DVHSIREDAVAHQ
-1730 LELLLEALVRK
+1730 LELLLETLVGK
-1741 CDGAFQVEPV
+1741 CDGAFEVDSM

-1771 ATFMIQS
+1771 ATFMLQT
-1778 LTRRAAPHHRYGS
+1778 LTTRATPHHAA
-1791 TVASKP
+1791 ASKP
-1797 IFITQEDVLGVGFVK
+1797 IFITQDDVLAVGFVK
-1812 LNALQFHESTDNREQ
+1812 LDTLQIHPGENYTQEQ
-1827 AVLTQLVSGWV
+1827 TALTQLVFGWV
-1838 HRFKAAYEEMNDPH
+1838 RRFKSAYEEMNDPH
-1852 DVLQQWLTTANVDRA
+1852 AVLQQWLTTANVDRTP
-1867 QKLNLPSVLCRDLHT
+1867 KLVLPSVLRRDLHT
-1882 LHSTISV
+1882 MHSTISV
-1889 FSSGSS
+1889 FCSGAN

-1916 RKCHA
+1916 RRCQS

>member
-11 IDHRS
+11 IDHRGAS
-16 TPLSMTQCDT
+16 VTRPQSLE
-26 TSQQQEHEHEHEHDD
+26 QEQEQVDAQDHDD
-41 DDGDCIL
+41 APDRVL
-48 STSQTKVRA
+48 SGPQATVRS
-57 LLEEMKANASWGEKE
+57 LLDEMLASAAWGEKE
-72 QEGEER
+72 HEGEER
-78 RLLEELQTCVL
+78 RLLQELQTCVL
-89 DTENRHALEK
+89 DAESRQALEK

-182 FLPLDLLVNSRECIA
+182 FLPPDLLMNSRDCVG
-197 EVMNLVLDAIKEAR
+197 EVMKLVLDSVKEAR
-211 FGSVIYDDDLDVVR
+211 FGSVINEDDLEVVR
-225 DKLGSQSP
+225 DKLGSEP
-233 ERRYSVIVHYNELQ
+233 PDKRYSVIVHYNELQ
-247 TSQEFATALN
+247 TSQEFATSLN

-278 QSTVRAKA
+278 QSIVRAKA

-300 HGIVTSVVSCEYKPR
+300 HGIVTSIVSCEYKAR

-345 AIESLEHNDSSMAV
+345 AVESLEHNENSMEV
-359 DEAVDYPML
+359 DEADDYPML

-418 AAGVGSSTATI
+418 AAGVGSSTSTI

-445 LVAEHDLLEVLV
+445 LVAEYDLLEVLV

-463 LRKKEKTDFVDM
+463 LRKKSRTDFVDI
-475 AFDGTWNN
+475 AFEDTWNS
-483 MVHVLHPDRNRELDI
+483 MIHILHPDRKRELDV

-503 MGIQRSQGL
+503 MGIQRSQGP

-517 HVSTLVH
+517 NVSALVL
-524 EAERAGYHIR
+524 EAERAGYRIK
-534 HQREISPFLRLPPET
+534 HQRELSPFLSLPPET
-549 ELTGRFMLDVTSP
+549 ELTGRFELDVASP

-578 VLQIEGISENF
+578 VLQIEGISESF
-589 VLDKGGSRLA
+589 VLEKGGSRLA
-599 QFLLY
+599 RFLLY
-604 LAFIQGACSD
+604 LAYIQGASSE

-629 VVTVEF
+629 VVSVEF

-646 VSNAFKTVG
+646 VSNAFKTAG
-655 GPEAMRSSEASQN
+655 GPEATRSPEASRH
-668 LIAKL
+668 LIVKLAKP
-673 SKAILEAFYFW
+673 ILEAYYFW
-684 LASAGK
+684 LASSGK
-690 YFPSSDYQVGDTL
+690 YFPPPDYQVGDTL
-703 RADQLE
+703 RADQIE

-717 LQRTLSQLIRALSD
+717 LQRTLSQLIRVLSD
-731 SANGLDIFLS
+731 SPNGLDAFLS
-741 LVQSKVLKDAE
+741 MIQSGVSDDEE
-752 SVWIHDADSPIGF
+752 SMWIHDADSPIGF

-819 LLQFSFQLLGV
+819 LLQFCFQLLGV
-830 DWIMASIMERF
+830 DWVMASIMERF
-841 DVIEWY
+841 DVEEWY
-847 EAAQSSDAKEAEL
+847 EAAQSADAKEAEL

-875 LPPKVADEDA
+875 LPPKVADGDA
-885 TRSLIPYLR
+885 MRSLIPYLR
-894 RKIVQRLC
+894 REIVQRLC

-925 FPVNFSGGPILDQIL
+925 FPASFSGAPVLDQIL
-940 KEVCMGAGIS
+940 KEVCVEAGFS
-950 ASFGAGDSSAQGGGK
+950 VSSGAGDSSAPGGGK
-965 FQYRLKS
+965 FQYRLKP

-996 WFQHRLRS
+996 WFQQRLRS
-1004 SKKREQEQADGSPN
+1004 SKKREQEQVDGSPN
-1018 NTHSTWLDFPMVN
+1018 NTHSTWLDYPMVN

-1036 PLGFRLSRISILHAD
+1036 PLGFRLSRISILHDD

-1059 LWRATTDAHSSLSVL
+1059 LWRATTDAQSNLSVL

-1089 DVRYFQTMIPA
+1089 DVRYFQTMVPA
-1100 SDAAHFELERASRI
+1100 SDAEHFELERASRI
-1114 ADRFIEWVPQEQP
+1114 ADNFIDWIPQEQP
-1127 RLYSGAAPRCAVLYI
+1127 SLYSDAVPRCAILYL
-1142 LLKLNPWSNHGGSA
+1142 LLKLNPWSSHGGSA

-1182 ISPKCRSV
+1182 ISPECRSV
-1190 VEQHQVTEQESRD
+1190 VEEHQVTEQESRD
-1203 EAARKLALAQR
+1203 EAERKLALAQR

-1222 MQQMRMRQVAF
+1222 IQQMQQRQAAF
-1233 AEQMKAAANDS
+1233 AEQMKAMAS
-1244 EHASVGDDESDTE
+1244 EAEAGEEETSTDEH
-1257 GEREKYIPS
+1257 EKHTHNGF
-1266 ASDAAGD
+1266 DAGGN

-1280 GSEDTMNDDAS
+1280 ETEDTMSDGGPA
-1291 VVECAMCH
+1291 VECAMCH
-1299 STSSENSFMC
+1299 SVNSENSFMC

-1316 SPALSRLNGGLHG
+1316 SPVLSRLNGGSHG
-1329 QFLSTPMDE
+1329 QYLSTPMDE
-1338 MHVGEDIPVHVRLC
+1338 MHIGEDIPVHVRLC
-1352 GHSVHQKCWESYHTS
+1352 GHSVHHKCWESYHTS

-1400 SNVLIPTATDRE
+1400 SNVLIPTTTDE
-1412 RKFLPTIQR
+1412 VSKFLPAMNHR
-1421 RASIGGCDE
+1421 VRVDRSDE
-1430 ISMATVTHLEMV
+1430 LPMAAVTQLEMIN
-1442 RWLEHAVGRTNETGT
+1442 WLEHAVTTGCED
-1457 GVNGST
+1457 VSSST
-1463 DIKKVASAILLEEK
+1463 ESEDTSALLLEQK
-1477 LESASISL
+1477 PASI
-1485 IGEDSQEP
+1485 
-1493 QHLSKWLEDGLASLC
+1493 LSKDEEVGDTLQLNKWLEDGLSSLC
-1508 MAIHKVACGA
+1508 MAVHKVACGA

-1542 FLDTHDSDQLRE
+1542 FLDTHDTDQLRE
-1554 HLFMEAM
+1554 HLFLEAM
-1561 RFLPLMLR
+1561 RFLPLMLK
-1569 QVSSHFSTNPSVA
+1569 QVSTRAPNASVDPA
-1582 PTADL
+1582 NL
-1587 YEKILHLLYY
+1587 YDKILHLLFY
-1597 GGSDI
+1597 GGSDV

-1610 ESEHPSTQTQTR
+1610 ESEHPTTQTQTR

-1638 LNHLGSVLMKGLLF
+1638 LHHLGSVLMKGLLL
-1652 AKSEEGAV
+1652 AKSEEDAV

-1678 AITQKADFTNA
+1678 AITRKEEFTNA
-1689 MANDLAFS
+1689 MADDLAFS

-1702 LFAACFSA
+1702 VFIACFTDKSA
-1710 SSVDTNG
+1710 SSVDANG
-1717 DRHLNLENTVGNE
+1717 DAHSTREDAVAHQ
-1730 LELLLEALVRK
+1730 LELLLESLVSK
-1741 CDGAFQVEPV
+1741 CDGAFEVDPI

-1771 ATFMIQS
+1771 ATFMLQT
-1778 LTRRAAPHHRYGS
+1778 LTTRATPHYAA
-1791 TVASKP
+1791 VSKP
-1797 IFITQEDVLGVGFVK
+1797 IFITQEDVLAVGFVK
-1812 LNALQFHESTDNREQ
+1812 LDTVQLHPDETSTQEQ
-1827 AVLTQLVSGWV
+1827 TALTQLVFGWV
-1838 HRFKAAYEEMNDPH
+1838 SRFKSAYKEMNDPH
-1852 DVLQQWLTTANVDRA
+1852 GVLQQWLTTANVDRSP
-1867 QKLNLPSVLCRDLHT
+1867 KLDLPSVLSRDLHT
-1882 LHSTISV
+1882 MHSTISV
-1889 FSSGSS
+1889 FSSGAN

-1916 RKCHA
+1916 RRCQS

-1973 GSGMF
+1973 GSGVF

>member
-11 IDHRS
+11 IDHRGAS
-16 TPLSMTQCDT
+16 AATRRQSVEQDARNTQDD
-26 TSQQQEHEHEHEHDD
+26 QEQDQD
-41 DDGDCIL
+41 RVLGGP
-48 STSQTKVRA
+48 QAKVRA
-57 LLEEMKANASWGEKE
+57 LLDEMLASASWGEKE
-72 QEGEER
+72 HEGEER
-78 RLLEELQTCVL
+78 RLLNELQTCVL
-89 DTENRHALEK
+89 DVESRQALEQ

-182 FLPLDLLVNSRECIA
+182 FLPPDLLANSRESIG
-197 EVMNLVLDAIKEAR
+197 EVMKLALDSVKEAR
-211 FGSVIYDDDLDVVR
+211 FGSVINEDDLEVMR
-225 DKLGSQSP
+225 DKLGSEAP
-233 ERRYSVIVHYNELQ
+233 DRRFSVIVHYNELQ

-300 HGIVTSVVSCEYKPR
+300 HGIVTSIVSCDYKAR

-345 AIESLEHNDSSMAV
+345 AVDRLKHTESSMEV
-359 DEAVDYPML
+359 DEADDYPML

-418 AAGVGSSTATI
+418 AAGVGSSTSTI

-445 LVAEHDLLEVLV
+445 LVAEYDLLEVLV

-463 LRKKEKTDFVDM
+463 LRKKPRTDFIDI
-475 AFDGTWNN
+475 AFEDTWNS
-483 MVHVLHPDRNRELDI
+483 MIHVLHPDHNRELDV

-503 MGIQRSQGL
+503 MGIQRSQGS

-517 HVSTLVH
+517 NVSALVL
-524 EAERAGYHIR
+524 EAERAGYCIR
-534 HQREISPFLRLPPET
+534 HQRKMSPFLSLPPET
-549 ELTGRFMLDVTSP
+549 ELTGRFELDVTSP
-562 VFVCRRY
+562 VFVYRRY

-578 VLQIEGISENF
+578 VLQIEGISESF
-589 VLDKGGSRLA
+589 VLEKGGSRLA
-599 QFLLY
+599 RFLLY
-604 LAFIQGACSD
+604 LAYIQSACSEA
-614 VRRFG
+614 RRFG

-646 VSNAFKTVG
+646 VSNAFKTAG
-655 GPEAMRSSEASQN
+655 GPEATRSPEASRR

-673 SKAILEAFYFW
+673 AKPILEAYLFW
-684 LASAGK
+684 LASSGK
-690 YFPSSDYQVGDTL
+690 YFPPPDYQVGDTL
-703 RADQLE
+703 RADQIE

-717 LQRTLSQLIRALSD
+717 LQRTFSQLIRALSD
-731 SANGLDIFLS
+731 SAYGLDIFLS
-741 LVQSKVLKDAE
+741 MVQSRVLEDDE
-752 SVWIHDADSPIGF
+752 SVWVHDSDSAIGF

-819 LLQFSFQLLGV
+819 LLQFSFQILGV
-830 DWIMASIMERF
+830 DWVMASIMQRF
-841 DVIEWY
+841 DVEEWY
-847 EAAQSSDAKEAEL
+847 EAAQSADAKEAEL
-860 MVTECLTL
+860 MVTECLAL

-875 LPPKVADEDA
+875 LPPKVIDGDA
-885 TRSLIPYLR
+885 MRSLIPYLR
-894 RKIVQRLC
+894 REIVQRLC

-911 SKIANEFFL
+911 SKIANEFFA

-925 FPVNFSGGPILDQIL
+925 FPASFSGGPVLDQIL
-940 KEVCMGAGIS
+940 KEVCVEAGFS
-950 ASFGAGDSSAQGGGK
+950 ASSGSGDSSAPGGGK
-965 FQYRLKS
+965 FQYRLKP

-1018 NTHSTWLDFPMVN
+1018 NTHSTWLDYPMVN

-1036 PLGFRLSRISILHAD
+1036 PLGFRLSRISILHD
-1051 ARRLVYES
+1051 DVRRLVYES

-1100 SDAAHFELERASRI
+1100 SDAENFERERASRI
-1114 ADRFIEWVPQEQP
+1114 ADSFIEWIPQEQP
-1127 RLYSGAAPRCAVLYI
+1127 SLFSSAEPRCAILNL
-1142 LLKLNPWSNHGGSA
+1142 LLKLNPWSSHGGSA

-1182 ISPKCRSV
+1182 ISPECRSV

-1203 EAARKLALAQR
+1203 EAARKLALAER

-1222 MQQMRMRQVAF
+1222 MRQMQQRQAAF
-1233 AEQMKAAANDS
+1233 AEQMKAMANEADAVGEEEVGVES
-1244 EHASVGDDESDTE
+1244 ERDKHAHNAT
-1257 GEREKYIPS
+1257 
-1266 ASDAAGD
+1266 DAVGD
-1273 DSDVEMD
+1273 DSDAEMD
-1280 GSEDTMNDDAS
+1280 DNESTMSDDVPA
-1291 VVECAMCH
+1291 VECAMCH
-1299 STSSENSFMC
+1299 SVNSENSFMC

-1316 SPALSRLNGGLHG
+1316 SPVLSRLNGGSHG
-1329 QFLSTPMDE
+1329 QYLSTPMDE

-1352 GHSVHQKCWESYHTS
+1352 GHSVHHKCWESYHTS

-1400 SNVLIPTATDRE
+1400 SNVLIPTATDE
-1412 RKFLPTIQR
+1412 ESKFLPAMKR
-1421 RASIGGCDE
+1421 KVSVDGSGERVMS
-1430 ISMATVTHLEMV
+1430 TVTQLEMV
-1442 RWLEHAVGRTNETGT
+1442 RWLEHAVGRNTQTHT
-1457 GVNGST
+1457 ADMNGST
-1463 DIKKVASAILLEEK
+1463 DSSEDASAMLLEQK
-1477 LESASISL
+1477 PASISSGDDDPGDAVQL
-1485 IGEDSQEP
+1485 N
-1493 QHLSKWLEDGLASLC
+1493 KWLENGLASLC

-1542 FLDTHDSDQLRE
+1542 FLDTHNTDQLRE
-1554 HLFMEAM
+1554 HLFLEAM
-1561 RFLPLMLR
+1561 RFLPLMLNHVNTR
-1569 QVSSHFSTNPSVA
+1569 LPPNASVA
-1582 PTADL
+1582 PTDL
-1587 YEKILHLLYY
+1587 YARILHLLFY
-1597 GGSDI
+1597 GGSDV

-1638 LNHLGSVLMKGLLF
+1638 LNHLGSVLMKGLLL
-1652 AKSEEGAV
+1652 AKSEEDAV

-1678 AITQKADFTNA
+1678 SITRKEEFTNT
-1689 MANDLAFS
+1689 MADDLAFS
-1697 EENVA
+1697 EENVT
-1702 LFAACFSA
+1702 FFTACFTGESGEDGGHREDA
-1710 SSVDTNG
+1710 
-1717 DRHLNLENTVGNE
+1717 VGRQ
-1730 LELLLEALVRK
+1730 LELLLGTLMRK
-1741 CDGAFQVEPV
+1741 CDGAFEVESI

-1778 LTRRAAPHHRYGS
+1778 LTERARVGTTA
-1791 TVASKP
+1791 ALKP
-1797 IFITQEDVLGVGFVK
+1797 IFITQEDVDAVGFVR
-1812 LNALQFHESTDNREQ
+1812 LSALQLDDQQENSNSEQ
-1827 AVLTQLVSGWV
+1827 TALSRLVFGWV

-1852 DVLQQWLTTANVDRA
+1852 AVLQQWLTNANVDRTP
-1867 QKLNLPSVLCRDLHT
+1867 KLMLPSVLRRDLHT
-1882 LHSTISV
+1882 MHSTISV
-1889 FSSGSS
+1889 FSSGAN

-1916 RKCHA
+1916 RKCQS
-1921 CHQFPARP
+1921 CNQFPARP

-1944 CPSIHLDKGGYPDEA
+1944 CPSIHSDKGGYPDEA